1 MKNSKN
7 FNIFIL
13 WSVVIFMILIMIF
26 PGSIVLGEE
35 TKSVQNDGAV
45 EITSTT
51 FESNTVAKDISNN
64 LRIDYKILNKDKLK
78 DGDKIVISLPDIFKD
93 IEPKCPDQH
102 FKDFDVKDGVVT
114 LTFNEN
120 VEKAVTGY
128 MIIRFVGNSNIRKGI
143 SYPVSI
149 DLNGKPSTI
158 YITGEEYSHPSS
170 GRQYPL
176 MYKTADLP
184 MAATDKE
191 QGREYYGEIVDRN
204 KPIKYFVEINL
215 GDGSDPNTRSY
226 LRNAQFVDNI
236 PKGMALD
243 VNSIKIIKGN
253 YFEKNNKDNY
263 DWLPKDVTRDFLER
277 NDGIIANTKHL
288 EINFGDIRYER
299 YTVIYETR
307 ITSTESG
314 YLNDAKLYY
323 DDDKELPSKHYSKL
337 SKDAGALNVY
347 KYVDKTKVKNNP
359 NDQKIKYDIKFDSYG
374 YFFKN
379 TLNIIDKL
387 DPRLS
392 DIKITSTD
400 QFITDFNENTKEL
413 VIKNS
418 NGDIDAKKPAYI
430 TIEASMK
437 NVSPGDE
444 VKNIAYING
453 NPTNEVS
460 TKKNPL
466 VEIIKVSKDDAESN
480 LLEGAVFKLTT
491 KGGKAVKDVYNQ
503 YIKTF
508 TSSSEGPIKFELPN
522 GDYKLEEIK
531 APKGYKLDK
540 TTIGFTVNDES
551 KIVKLIVKDEPL
563 PTSCNLVINKI
574 NEKGVPILGARF
586 KFFKEESPK
595 KPIKFAYNKNSKV
608 YELDQMGDGK
618 LTPSKNDAS
627 FKINNLPYGKYIL
640 KEVQAPKG
648 YKLSEDIYITLDYK
662 KSFYKIG
669 KEGEE
674 IILNKNTETNTYDI
688 SVKNIPRIILPET
701 GGSGTFKFSFIGIT
715 LLAGVLSLLVTT
727 EFILRERKN

>member
-7 FNIFIL
+7 FNIFTL
-13 WSVVIFMILIMIF
+13 WSVVISMIVIMIF

-35 TKSVQNDGAV
+35 SKSVQNDGAV

-128 MIIRFVGNSNIRKGI
+128 MIIRFVGNSNIRKGV
-143 SYPVSI
+143 SYPISI
-149 DLNGKPSTI
+149 DLNGKPSTV

-170 GRQYPL
+170 GGQYPL

-184 MAATDKE
+184 TAATDKE

-215 GDGSDPNTRSY
+215 GNGVNPNTRSY
-226 LRNAQFVDNI
+226 LSNADFFDNI

-243 VNSIKIIKGN
+243 VNSICIKRMG
-253 YFEKNNKDNY
+253 YY
-263 DWLPKDVTRDFLER
+263 DERSSDVTKDFWESNR
-277 NDGIIANTKHL
+277 IKADTKHL

-307 ITSTESG
+307 ITSNESG

-374 YFFKN
+374 YFFKD

-392 DIKITSTD
+392 DIKITATD
-400 QFITDFNENTKEL
+400 QFITDFDENTKEL

-437 NVSPGDE
+437 NVGPGE
-444 VKNIAYING
+444 VVKNIAYVNG

-460 TKKNPL
+460 TRKNPI
-466 VEIIKVSKDDAESN
+466 VEFILSAEYDDPS

-491 KGGKAVKDVYNQ
+491 KEGETVRDIYNEE
-503 YIKTF
+503 IKTF
-508 TSSSEGPIKFELPN
+508 TFENGEPVSFELPDGVYN
-522 GDYKLEEIK
+522 LEQIK
-531 APKGYKLDK
+531 APEGYELNKTPIQFIVNEDSKVVKVPWEGNPIK
-540 TTIGFTVNDES
+540 TTVNLA
-551 KIVKLIVKDEPL
+551 IH
-563 PTSCNLVINKI
+563 KI
-574 NEKGVPILGARF
+574 NEKGVPILGANF
-586 KFFKEESPK
+586 KLFKEENPK
-595 KPIKFAYNKNSKV
+595 KPIKFAYNKNLKV
-608 YELDQMGDGK
+608 YELDPMGGGK
-618 LTPSKNDAS
+618 LIPSKDGAS

-640 KEVQAPKG
+640 KEVKAPKG
-648 YKLSEDIYITLDYK
+648 YKLSDDIYITLDFEE
-662 KSFYKIG
+662 SFYRVG
-669 KEGEE
+669 KEGKK

-688 SVKNIPRIILPET
+688 SVENVPRIILPET
-701 GGSGTFKFSFIGIT
+701 GGSGTSKFSFIGIT
-715 LLAGVLSLLVTT
+715 LLAAVLSLVSTT
-727 EFILRERKN
+727 EFVLKEREN

>member
-7 FNIFIL
+7 FNIFTL
-13 WSVVIFMILIMIF
+13 WSVVISMIVIMIF
-26 PGSIVLGEE
+26 PGSIVLGKES
-35 TKSVQNDGAV
+35 KSVQNDGAV

-128 MIIRFVGNSNIRKGI
+128 MIIRFVGNSNIRKGV

-149 DLNGKPSTI
+149 DLNGKPSTV

-170 GRQYPL
+170 GGQYPL

-184 MAATDKE
+184 TAATDKE

-215 GDGSDPNTRSY
+215 GDGVNPNTRSY
-226 LRNAQFVDNI
+226 LSNADFFDNI

-243 VNSIKIIKGN
+243 VNSICIKRMG
-253 YFEKNNKDNY
+253 YY
-263 DWLPKDVTRDFLER
+263 DERSSDVTKDFGESNR
-277 NDGIIANTKHL
+277 IKADTKHL

-374 YFFKN
+374 YFFKD

-392 DIKITSTD
+392 NIKITATD
-400 QFITDFNENTKEL
+400 QFITDFDENTKEL

-418 NGDIDAKKPAYI
+418 NGDIDAKKLAYI

-437 NVSPGDE
+437 NVGPGE
-444 VKNIAYING
+444 VVKNIAYVNG

-460 TKKNPL
+460 TKKNPI
-466 VEIIKVSKDDAESN
+466 VEFILSAKYDDPS

-491 KGGKAVKDVYNQ
+491 KEGETVKDIYNEE
-503 YIKTF
+503 IKTF
-508 TSSSEGPIKFELPN
+508 TFKNGEPLRFELPDGVYN
-522 GDYKLEEIK
+522 LEQIK
-531 APKGYKLDK
+531 APDGYELNKTPIQFIVNEDSKVVKVPWEGNPIK
-540 TTIGFTVNDES
+540 TTVNLA
-551 KIVKLIVKDEPL
+551 IH
-563 PTSCNLVINKI
+563 KI
-574 NEKGVPILGARF
+574 NEKGLPILGSNF
-586 KFFKEESPK
+586 KLFKEESPK
-595 KPIKFAYNKNSKV
+595 KPIKFAYNKNLKV
-608 YELDQMGDGK
+608 YELDPMGGGK
-618 LTPSKNDAS
+618 LISSKDGAS

-640 KEVQAPKG
+640 KEVKAPKG
-648 YKLSEDIYITLDYK
+648 YKLSDDIYITLDSEE
-662 KSFYKIG
+662 SFYRVG
-669 KEGEE
+669 KEGKK

-688 SVKNIPRIILPET
+688 SVENVPRIILPET
-701 GGSGTFKFSFIGIT
+701 GGSGTSKFSFIGIT
-715 LLAGVLSLLVTT
+715 LLAGVLSLVSTT
-727 EFILRERKN
+727 EFVLKEREN

>member
-7 FNIFIL
+7 FNIFTL
-13 WSVVIFMILIMIF
+13 WLVVIFMILIMIF

-128 MIIRFVGNSNIRKGI
+128 MIIRFVGNSNIRKGV

-149 DLNGKPSTI
+149 DLNGKPSTV

-170 GRQYPL
+170 GGQYPL

-184 MAATDKE
+184 TAATDKE

-215 GDGSDPNTRSY
+215 GDGVNPNTRSY
-226 LRNAQFVDNI
+226 LSNADFFDNI

-243 VNSIKIIKGN
+243 VNSICIKRMG
-253 YFEKNNKDNY
+253 YY
-263 DWLPKDVTRDFLER
+263 DERSSDVTKDFWESNR
-277 NDGIIANTKHL
+277 IKADTKHL

-347 KYVDKTKVKNNP
+347 KYVDKSKVKNNP

-374 YFFKN
+374 YFFKD

-392 DIKITSTD
+392 DIKITATD

-437 NVSPGDE
+437 NVGPGE
-444 VKNIAYING
+444 VVKNIAYVNG

-460 TKKNPL
+460 TRKNPI
-466 VEIIKVSKDDAESN
+466 VEFILSAEYDDPS

-491 KGGKAVKDVYNQ
+491 KEGETVRDIYNEE
-503 YIKTF
+503 IKTF
-508 TSSSEGPIKFELPN
+508 TFKNGEPLRFELPD
-522 GDYKLEEIK
+522 GVYSLEQIK
-531 APKGYKLDK
+531 APEGYELNKTPIQFIVNEDSKVVKVPWEGNPIK
-540 TTIGFTVNDES
+540 TT
-551 KIVKLIVKDEPL
+551 L
-563 PTSCNLVINKI
+563 NLAIHKI
-574 NEKGVPILGARF
+574 NEKGLPILGANF
-586 KFFKEESPK
+586 KLFKEESTK
-595 KPIKFAYNKNSKV
+595 KPIKFAYNKNLKV
-608 YELDQMGDGK
+608 YELDPMGGGK
-618 LTPSKNDAS
+618 LIPSKDGAS

-640 KEVQAPKG
+640 KEVKAPKG
-648 YKLSEDIYITLDYK
+648 YKLSDDIYITLGFEE
-662 KSFYKIG
+662 SFYRVG
-669 KEGEE
+669 KQGEK

-688 SVKNIPRIILPET
+688 SVENFPRIILPET
-701 GGSGTFKFSFIGIT
+701 GGSGTSKFSFIGIT
-715 LLAGVLSLLVTT
+715 LLACVLSLVSTT
-727 EFILRERKN
+727 EFVLKEREN

>member
-7 FNIFIL
+7 FNIFTL
-13 WSVVIFMILIMIF
+13 WSVVISMIVIMIF
-26 PGSIVLGEE
+26 PGSIVLGKES
-35 TKSVQNDGAV
+35 KSVQNDGAV

-128 MIIRFVGNSNIRKGI
+128 MIIRFVGNSNIRKGV

-149 DLNGKPSTI
+149 DLNGKPSTV

-170 GRQYPL
+170 GGQYPL

-184 MAATDKE
+184 TAATDKE

-215 GDGSDPNTRSY
+215 GDGVNPNTRSY
-226 LRNAQFVDNI
+226 LSNADFFDNI

-243 VNSIKIIKGN
+243 VNSICIKRMG
-253 YFEKNNKDNY
+253 YY
-263 DWLPKDVTRDFLER
+263 DERSSDVTKDFWESNR
-277 NDGIIANTKHL
+277 IKADTKHL

-374 YFFKN
+374 YFFKD

-392 DIKITSTD
+392 DIKITATD

-437 NVSPGDE
+437 NVGPGE
-444 VKNIAYING
+444 VVKNIAYVNG

-460 TKKNPL
+460 TRKNPI
-466 VEIIKVSKDDAESN
+466 VEFILSAEYDDPS

-491 KGGKAVKDVYNQ
+491 KEGETVRDIYNEE
-503 YIKTF
+503 IKTF
-508 TSSSEGPIKFELPN
+508 TFKNGDPLRFELPDGVYN
-522 GDYKLEEIK
+522 LEQIK
-531 APKGYKLDK
+531 APEGYELNKTPIQFIVNEDSKVVKVPWEGNPIK
-540 TTIGFTVNDES
+540 TTVNLA
-551 KIVKLIVKDEPL
+551 IH
-563 PTSCNLVINKI
+563 KI
-574 NEKGVPILGARF
+574 NEKGVPILGANF
-586 KFFKEESPK
+586 KLFKEESPK
-595 KPIKFAYNKNSKV
+595 KPIKFAYNKNLKV
-608 YELDQMGDGK
+608 YELDPMGGGK
-618 LTPSKNDAS
+618 LIPSKDGAS

-640 KEVQAPKG
+640 KEVKAPKG
-648 YKLSEDIYITLDYK
+648 YKLSDDIYITLDFEE
-662 KSFYKIG
+662 SFYRVG
-669 KEGEE
+669 KEGKK

-688 SVKNIPRIILPET
+688 LVENVPRIILPET
-701 GGSGTFKFSFIGIT
+701 GGSGTSKFSFIGIT
-715 LLAGVLSLLVTT
+715 LLAGVLSLVSTT
-727 EFILRERKN
+727 EFVLKEREN

>member
-7 FNIFIL
+7 FNIFTL
-13 WSVVIFMILIMIF
+13 WSVVISMIVIMIF

-128 MIIRFVGNSNIRKGI
+128 MIIRFVGNSNIRKGV

-149 DLNGKPSTI
+149 DLNGKPSTV

-170 GRQYPL
+170 GGQYPL

-184 MAATDKE
+184 TAATDKE

-215 GDGSDPNTRSY
+215 GDGVNTNTRSY
-226 LRNAQFVDNI
+226 LSNADFFDNI

-243 VNSIKIIKGN
+243 VNSICIKRMG
-253 YFEKNNKDNY
+253 YY
-263 DWLPKDVTRDFLER
+263 DERSSDVTKDFWESYR
-277 NDGIIANTKHL
+277 IKADTKHL

-299 YTVIYETR
+299 YTIIYETR

-347 KYVDKTKVKNNP
+347 KYVDKTKVTNNL

-374 YFFKN
+374 YFFKD

-392 DIKITSTD
+392 DIKITATD
-400 QFITDFNENTKEL
+400 QFITDFDENTKEL

-437 NVSPGDE
+437 NVGPGE
-444 VKNIAYING
+444 VVKNIAYVNG

-460 TKKNPL
+460 TRKNPIVKFL
-466 VEIIKVSKDDAESN
+466 LSAEYDDPS
-480 LLEGAVFKLTT
+480 LIEGAVFKLTT
-491 KGGKAVKDVYNQ
+491 KEGETVRDIYNEE
-503 YIKTF
+503 IKTF
-508 TSSSEGPIKFELPN
+508 TFKNGESVSFELPDGVYN
-522 GDYKLEEIK
+522 LEQIK
-531 APKGYKLDK
+531 APEGYELNKTPIQFIVNEDSKVVKVPWEGNPIK
-540 TTIGFTVNDES
+540 TTVNLA
-551 KIVKLIVKDEPL
+551 IH
-563 PTSCNLVINKI
+563 KI
-574 NEKGVPILGARF
+574 NEKGLPILGANF
-586 KFFKEESPK
+586 KLFKEESPK
-595 KPIKFAYNKNSKV
+595 KPIKFAYNKNFKV
-608 YELDQMGDGK
+608 YELDPMGGGK
-618 LTPSKNDAS
+618 LIPSKDGAS

-640 KEVQAPKG
+640 KEVKAPKG
-648 YKLSEDIYITLDYK
+648 YKLSDDIYITLGFEE
-662 KSFYKIG
+662 SFYRVG
-669 KEGEE
+669 KQGEK

-688 SVKNIPRIILPET
+688 SVENFPRIILPET
-701 GGSGTFKFSFIGIT
+701 GGSGTSKFSFIGIT
-715 LLAGVLSLLVTT
+715 LLAGVLSLVSTT
-727 EFILRERKN
+727 EFVLKEREN

>member
-7 FNIFIL
+7 FNIFTL
-13 WSVVIFMILIMIF
+13 WSVVISMILIMIS

-35 TKSVQNDGAV
+35 AKSVQNDGAV

-128 MIIRFVGNSNIRKGI
+128 MIIRFVGNSNIRKGV

-149 DLNGKPSTI
+149 DLNGKPSTV

-170 GRQYPL
+170 GGQYPL

-184 MAATDKE
+184 TAATDKE

-215 GDGSDPNTRSY
+215 GDGVNPNTRSY
-226 LRNAQFVDNI
+226 LSNADFFDNI

-243 VNSIKIIKGN
+243 VNSICIKRMG
-253 YFEKNNKDNY
+253 YY
-263 DWLPKDVTRDFLER
+263 DERSSDVTKDFWESNR
-277 NDGIIANTKHL
+277 IKADTKHL

-374 YFFKN
+374 YFFKD

-392 DIKITSTD
+392 NIKITATD
-400 QFITDFNENTKEL
+400 QFITDFDENTKEL

-437 NVSPGDE
+437 NVGPGE
-444 VKNIAYING
+444 VVKNIAYVNG

-460 TKKNPL
+460 TRKNPI
-466 VEIIKVSKDDAESN
+466 VEFILSAEYDDPS

-491 KGGKAVKDVYNQ
+491 KEGETVRDIYNEE
-503 YIKTF
+503 IKTF
-508 TSSSEGPIKFELPN
+508 TFKNGEPLRFELPDGVYN
-522 GDYKLEEIK
+522 LEQIK
-531 APKGYKLDK
+531 APDGYELNKTPIQFIVNEDSKVVKVPWEGNPIK
-540 TTIGFTVNDES
+540 TTVNLA
-551 KIVKLIVKDEPL
+551 IH
-563 PTSCNLVINKI
+563 KI
-574 NEKGVPILGARF
+574 NEKGLPILGSNF
-586 KFFKEESPK
+586 KLFKEESPK
-595 KPIKFAYNKNSKV
+595 KPIKFAYNKNFKV
-608 YELDQMGDGK
+608 YELDPMGVGK
-618 LTPSKNDAS
+618 LIPSKDGAS

-640 KEVQAPKG
+640 KEVKAPKG
-648 YKLSEDIYITLDYK
+648 YKLSDDIYITLDSEE
-662 KSFYKIG
+662 SFYRVG
-669 KEGEE
+669 KEGKK

-688 SVKNIPRIILPET
+688 SVENVPRIILPET
-701 GGSGTFKFSFIGIT
+701 GGSGTSKFSFIGIT
-715 LLAGVLSLLVTT
+715 LLAGVLSLVSTT
-727 EFILRERKN
+727 EFVLKEREN

>member
-7 FNIFIL
+7 FNIFTL
-13 WSVVIFMILIMIF
+13 WSVVISMIVIMIF

-35 TKSVQNDGAV
+35 SKSVQNDGAV

-128 MIIRFVGNSNIRKGI
+128 MIIRFVGNSNIRKGV

-149 DLNGKPSTI
+149 DLNGKPSTV
-158 YITGEEYSHPSS
+158 YITGEEYSNSSS
-170 GRQYPL
+170 GGQYPL

-184 MAATDKE
+184 TAATDKE

-215 GDGSDPNTRSY
+215 GDGVNPNTRSY
-226 LRNAQFVDNI
+226 LSNADFFDNI

-243 VNSIKIIKGN
+243 INSICIKRMG
-253 YFEKNNKDNY
+253 YY
-263 DWLPKDVTRDFLER
+263 DERSSDVTKDFWESNR
-277 NDGIIANTKHL
+277 IKADTKHL

-299 YTVIYETR
+299 YTIIYETR

-347 KYVDKTKVKNNP
+347 KYVDKTKVKNNL

-374 YFFKN
+374 YFFKD

-392 DIKITSTD
+392 DIKITATD
-400 QFITDFNENTKEL
+400 QFITDFDENTKEL

-437 NVSPGDE
+437 NVGPGE
-444 VKNIAYING
+444 VVKNIAYVNG

-460 TKKNPL
+460 TKKNPI
-466 VEIIKVSKDDAESN
+466 VEFILSAEYDDPS

-491 KGGKAVKDVYNQ
+491 KEGETVRDIYNEE
-503 YIKTF
+503 IKTF
-508 TSSSEGPIKFELPN
+508 TFKNGDPLRFELPDGVYN
-522 GDYKLEEIK
+522 LEQIK
-531 APKGYKLDK
+531 APDGYELNKTPIQFIVNEDSKVVKVPWEGNPIK
-540 TTIGFTVNDES
+540 TTVNLA
-551 KIVKLIVKDEPL
+551 IH
-563 PTSCNLVINKI
+563 KI
-574 NEKGVPILGARF
+574 NEKGLPILGANF
-586 KFFKEESPK
+586 KLFKEESPK
-595 KPIKFAYNKNSKV
+595 KPIKFAYNKNFKV
-608 YELDQMGDGK
+608 YELDPMGGGK
-618 LTPSKNDAS
+618 LIPSKDGAS

-640 KEVQAPKG
+640 KEVKAPKG
-648 YKLSEDIYITLDYK
+648 YKLSDDIYITLDFEE
-662 KSFYKIG
+662 SFYRVG
-669 KEGEE
+669 KEGKK

-688 SVKNIPRIILPET
+688 SVENVPRIILPET
-701 GGSGTFKFSFIGIT
+701 GGSGTSKFSFIGIT
-715 LLAGVLSLLVTT
+715 LLAAVLSLVSTT
-727 EFILRERKN
+727 EFVLKEREN

>member
-7 FNIFIL
+7 FNIFTL
-13 WSVVIFMILIMIF
+13 WSVVISMIVIMIF

-35 TKSVQNDGAV
+35 SKSVQNDGAV

-128 MIIRFVGNSNIRKGI
+128 MIIRFVGNSNIRKGV

-149 DLNGKPSTI
+149 DLNGKPSTV

-170 GRQYPL
+170 GGQYPL

-184 MAATDKE
+184 TAATDKE

-215 GDGSDPNTRSY
+215 GDGVNPNTRSY
-226 LRNAQFVDNI
+226 LSNADFFDNI

-243 VNSIKIIKGN
+243 VNSICIKRMG
-253 YFEKNNKDNY
+253 YY
-263 DWLPKDVTRDFLER
+263 DERSSDVTKDFWESNR
-277 NDGIIANTKHL
+277 IKADTKHL

-347 KYVDKTKVKNNP
+347 KYVDKTKVKNNL

-374 YFFKN
+374 YFFKD

-392 DIKITSTD
+392 DIKITATD
-400 QFITDFNENTKEL
+400 QFITDFYENTKEL

-437 NVSPGDE
+437 NVGPGE
-444 VKNIAYING
+444 VVKNIAYVNG

-460 TKKNPL
+460 TRKNPI
-466 VEIIKVSKDDAESN
+466 VEFILSAEYYDPS

-491 KGGKAVKDVYNQ
+491 KEGETVRDIYNEE
-503 YIKTF
+503 IKTF
-508 TSSSEGPIKFELPN
+508 TFKNGEPLRFELPDGVYN
-522 GDYKLEEIK
+522 LEQIK
-531 APKGYKLDK
+531 APEGYELNKTPIQFIVNEDSKVVKVPWEGNPIK
-540 TTIGFTVNDES
+540 TTVNLA
-551 KIVKLIVKDEPL
+551 IH
-563 PTSCNLVINKI
+563 KI
-574 NEKGVPILGARF
+574 NEKGIPILGANF
-586 KFFKEESPK
+586 KLFKEESPK
-595 KPIKFAYNKNSKV
+595 KPIKFAYNKNFKV
-608 YELDQMGDGK
+608 YELDPMGGGK
-618 LTPSKNDAS
+618 LIPSKDGAS

-640 KEVQAPKG
+640 KEVKAPKG
-648 YKLSEDIYITLDYK
+648 YKLSDDIYITLDFEE
-662 KSFYKIG
+662 SFYRVG
-669 KEGEE
+669 KQGEK

-688 SVKNIPRIILPET
+688 SVENVPRIILPET
-701 GGSGTFKFSFIGIT
+701 GGSETSKFSFIGIT
-715 LLAGVLSLLVTT
+715 LLAAVLSLVSTT
-727 EFILRERKN
+727 EFVLKEREN

>member
-7 FNIFIL
+7 FNIFTL
-13 WSVVIFMILIMIF
+13 WSVVISMIVIMIF

-35 TKSVQNDGAV
+35 SKSVQNDGAV

-128 MIIRFVGNSNIRKGI
+128 MIIRFVGNSNIRKGV

-149 DLNGKPSTI
+149 DLNGKPSTV

-170 GRQYPL
+170 GGQYPL

-184 MAATDKE
+184 TAATDKE

-215 GDGSDPNTRSY
+215 GDGVNPNTRSY
-226 LRNAQFVDNI
+226 LSNADFFDNI

-243 VNSIKIIKGN
+243 INSISIKRMG
-253 YFEKNNKDNY
+253 YHDERSS
-263 DWLPKDVTRDFLER
+263 DVTKDFWESNR
-277 NDGIIANTKHL
+277 IKADTKHL

-374 YFFKN
+374 YFFKD

-392 DIKITSTD
+392 DIKITATD
-400 QFITDFNENTKEL
+400 QFITDFDENTKEL

-437 NVSPGDE
+437 NVGPGE
-444 VKNIAYING
+444 VVKNIAYVNG

-460 TKKNPL
+460 TRKNPI
-466 VEIIKVSKDDAESN
+466 VEFILSAEYDDPS

-491 KGGKAVKDVYNQ
+491 KEGETVRDIYNEE
-503 YIKTF
+503 IKTF
-508 TSSSEGPIKFELPN
+508 TFKNGEPLRFELPDGVYN
-522 GDYKLEEIK
+522 LEQIK
-531 APKGYKLDK
+531 APDGYELNKTPIQFIVNEDSKVVKVPWEGNPIK
-540 TTIGFTVNDES
+540 TTVNLA
-551 KIVKLIVKDEPL
+551 IH
-563 PTSCNLVINKI
+563 KI
-574 NEKGVPILGARF
+574 NEKGLPILGANF
-586 KFFKEESPK
+586 KLFKEESPK
-595 KPIKFAYNKNSKV
+595 KPIKFAYNKNLKV
-608 YELDQMGDGK
+608 YELDPMGGGK
-618 LTPSKNDAS
+618 LIPSKDGAS

-640 KEVQAPKG
+640 KEVKAPKG
-648 YKLSEDIYITLDYK
+648 YKLSDDIYITLGFEE
-662 KSFYKIG
+662 SFYRVG
-669 KEGEE
+669 KQGKK

-688 SVKNIPRIILPET
+688 SVENFPRIILPET
-701 GGSGTFKFSFIGIT
+701 GGSGTSKFSFIGIT
-715 LLAGVLSLLVTT
+715 LLAGVLSLVSTT
-727 EFILRERKN
+727 EFVLKEREN

>member
-7 FNIFIL
+7 FNIFTL
-13 WSVVIFMILIMIF
+13 WSVVISMILIMIS
-26 PGSIVLGEE
+26 PGIIVLGEE

-93 IEPKCPDQH
+93 IEPKCHDQH

-128 MIIRFVGNSNIRKGI
+128 MIIRFVGNSNIRKGV

-149 DLNGKPSTI
+149 DLNGKPSTV
-158 YITGEEYSHPSS
+158 YITGEEYSNSSS
-170 GRQYPL
+170 GGQYPL

-184 MAATDKE
+184 TAATDKE

-215 GDGSDPNTRSY
+215 GDGVNPNTRSY
-226 LRNAQFVDNI
+226 LSNADFFDNI

-243 VNSIKIIKGN
+243 VNSICIKRMG
-253 YFEKNNKDNY
+253 YHDERSSDITKDFWESNRIKA
-263 DWLPKDVTRDFLER
+263 D
-277 NDGIIANTKHL
+277 TKHL

-347 KYVDKTKVKNNP
+347 KYVDKTKVTNNP

-374 YFFKN
+374 YFFKD

-392 DIKITSTD
+392 DIKITATD
-400 QFITDFNENTKEL
+400 QFITDFDENTKEL

-418 NGDIDAKKPAYI
+418 NGDIDAKKSAYI

-437 NVSPGDE
+437 NVGPGE
-444 VKNIAYING
+444 VVKNIAYVNG

-460 TKKNPL
+460 TRKNPI
-466 VEIIKVSKDDAESN
+466 VEFILSAEYDDPS

-491 KGGKAVKDVYNQ
+491 KEGETVRDIYNEE
-503 YIKTF
+503 IKTF
-508 TSSSEGPIKFELPN
+508 TFKNGDPLRFELPDGVYN
-522 GDYKLEEIK
+522 LEQIK
-531 APKGYKLDK
+531 APDGYELNKTPIQFIVNEDSKVVKVPWEGNPIK
-540 TTIGFTVNDES
+540 TTVNLA
-551 KIVKLIVKDEPL
+551 IH
-563 PTSCNLVINKI
+563 KI
-574 NEKGVPILGARF
+574 NEKGLPILGANF
-586 KFFKEESPK
+586 KLFKEESPK
-595 KPIKFAYNKNSKV
+595 KPIKFAYNKNFKV
-608 YELDQMGDGK
+608 YELDPMGGGK
-618 LTPSKNDAS
+618 LIPSKDGAS

-640 KEVQAPKG
+640 KEVKAPKG
-648 YKLSEDIYITLDYK
+648 YKLSDDIYITLDFEE
-662 KSFYKIG
+662 SFYRVG
-669 KEGEE
+669 KEGKK

-688 SVKNIPRIILPET
+688 SVENVPRIILPET
-701 GGSGTFKFSFIGIT
+701 GGSGTSKFSFIGIT
-715 LLAGVLSLLVTT
+715 LLAAVLSLVSTT
-727 EFILRERKN
+727 EFVLKEREN

>member
-7 FNIFIL
+7 FNIFTL
-13 WSVVIFMILIMIF
+13 WSVVISMILIMIS

-51 FESNTVAKDISNN
+51 FESNTVAKGISNN

-93 IEPKCPDQH
+93 IEPKCHDQH

-128 MIIRFVGNSNIRKGI
+128 MIIRFVGNSNIRKGV

-149 DLNGKPSTI
+149 DLNGKPSTV
-158 YITGEEYSHPSS
+158 YITGEEYSNSSS
-170 GRQYPL
+170 GGQYPL

-184 MAATDKE
+184 TAATDKE

-215 GDGSDPNTRSY
+215 GDGVNPNTRSY
-226 LRNAQFVDNI
+226 LSNADFFDNI

-243 VNSIKIIKGN
+243 INSICIKRMG
-253 YFEKNNKDNY
+253 YY
-263 DWLPKDVTRDFLER
+263 DERSSDVTKDFWESNR
-277 NDGIIANTKHL
+277 IKADTKHL

-299 YTVIYETR
+299 YTIIYETR

-347 KYVDKTKVKNNP
+347 KYVDKTKVTNNP

-374 YFFKN
+374 YFFKD

-392 DIKITSTD
+392 DIKITATD
-400 QFITDFNENTKEL
+400 QFITDFYENTKEL

-437 NVSPGDE
+437 NVGPGE
-444 VKNIAYING
+444 VVKNIAYVNG

-460 TKKNPL
+460 TRKNPI
-466 VEIIKVSKDDAESN
+466 VEIIKVSKDDVESN

-491 KGGKAVKDVYNQ
+491 KDGKTVKDVYNQ
-503 YIKTF
+503 LVKTF
-508 TSSSEGPIKFELPN
+508 TTNSEGPIRFELPN

-531 APKGYKLDK
+531 APNGYKLDQ
-540 TTIGFTVNDES
+540 TPIEFTVNDES
-551 KIVKLIVKDEPL
+551 KIVKVVAKDEPL
-563 PTSCNLVINKI
+563 PTTCNLVINKI
-574 NEKGVPILGARF
+574 NEKEIPILGAKF
-586 KFFKEESPK
+586 KLFEESNPK
-595 KPIKFAYNKNSKV
+595 KVLKFSSQKNN
-608 YELDQMGDGK
+608 YELNQNGVGK
-618 LTPSKNDAS
+618 LTPSGKNAS
-627 FKINNLPYGKYIL
+627 FKINNLPYGNYIL

-648 YKLSEDIYITLDYK
+648 YKLSDDIYITLGFEE
-662 KSFYKIG
+662 SFYRVG
-669 KEGEE
+669 KQGEK

-688 SVKNIPRIILPET
+688 SAENVPRIILPET
-701 GGSGTFKFSFIGIT
+701 GGSGTSKFSFIGIT
-715 LLAGVLSLLVTT
+715 LLAGVLSIVSTT
-727 EFILRERKN
+727 KFVLKEREN

>member
-7 FNIFIL
+7 FNIFTL
-13 WSVVIFMILIMIF
+13 WSVVISMIVIMIF

-93 IEPKCPDQH
+93 IEPKCHDQH

-128 MIIRFVGNSNIRKGI
+128 MIIRFVGNSNIRKGV

-149 DLNGKPSTI
+149 DLNGKPSTV
-158 YITGEEYSHPSS
+158 YITGEEYSNSSS
-170 GRQYPL
+170 GGQYPL

-184 MAATDKE
+184 TAATDKE

-215 GDGSDPNTRSY
+215 GDGVNPNTRSY
-226 LRNAQFVDNI
+226 LSNADFFDNI

-243 VNSIKIIKGN
+243 VNSICIKRMG
-253 YFEKNNKDNY
+253 YY
-263 DWLPKDVTRDFLER
+263 DERSSDVTKDFWESNR
-277 NDGIIANTKHL
+277 IKADTKHL

-374 YFFKN
+374 YFFKD

-392 DIKITSTD
+392 DIKITATD
-400 QFITDFNENTKEL
+400 QFITDFDENTKEL

-437 NVSPGDE
+437 NVGPGE
-444 VKNIAYING
+444 VVKNIAYVNG

-460 TKKNPL
+460 TRKNPI
-466 VEIIKVSKDDAESN
+466 VEFILSAEYDDPS

-491 KGGKAVKDVYNQ
+491 KEGETVRDIYNEE
-503 YIKTF
+503 IKTF
-508 TSSSEGPIKFELPN
+508 TFENGEPVSFELPDGVYN
-522 GDYKLEEIK
+522 LEQIK
-531 APKGYKLDK
+531 APEGYELNKTPIQFIVNEDSKVVKVPWEGNPIK
-540 TTIGFTVNDES
+540 TTVNLA
-551 KIVKLIVKDEPL
+551 IH
-563 PTSCNLVINKI
+563 KI
-574 NEKGVPILGARF
+574 NEKGVPILGANF
-586 KFFKEESPK
+586 KLFKEENPK
-595 KPIKFAYNKNSKV
+595 KPIKFAYNKNLKV
-608 YELDQMGDGK
+608 YELDPMGGGK
-618 LTPSKNDAS
+618 LIPSKDGAS

-640 KEVQAPKG
+640 KEVKAPKG
-648 YKLSEDIYITLDYK
+648 YKLSDDIYITLDFEE
-662 KSFYKIG
+662 SFYRVG
-669 KEGEE
+669 KEGKK

-688 SVKNIPRIILPET
+688 SVENVPRIILPET
-701 GGSGTFKFSFIGIT
+701 GGSGTSKFSFIGIT
-715 LLAGVLSLLVTT
+715 LLAAVLSLVSTT
-727 EFILRERKN
+727 EFVLKEREN

>member
-7 FNIFIL
+7 FNIFTL
-13 WSVVIFMILIMIF
+13 WSVVISMILIMIS

-128 MIIRFVGNSNIRKGI
+128 MIIRFVGNSNIRKGV

-149 DLNGKPSTI
+149 DLNGKPSTV

-170 GRQYPL
+170 GGQYPL

-184 MAATDKE
+184 TAATDKE

-215 GDGSDPNTRSY
+215 GDGVNTNTRSY
-226 LRNAQFVDNI
+226 LSNADFFDNI

-243 VNSIKIIKGN
+243 VNSICIKRMG
-253 YFEKNNKDNY
+253 YY
-263 DWLPKDVTRDFLER
+263 DERSSDVTKDFWESNR
-277 NDGIIANTKHL
+277 IKADTKHL

-374 YFFKN
+374 YFFKD

-392 DIKITSTD
+392 DIKITATD
-400 QFITDFNENTKEL
+400 QFITDFDENTKEL

-437 NVSPGDE
+437 NVGPGE
-444 VKNIAYING
+444 VVKNIAYVNG

-460 TKKNPL
+460 TRKNPI
-466 VEIIKVSKDDAESN
+466 VEFILSAEYDDPS

-491 KGGKAVKDVYNQ
+491 KEGETVRDIYNEE
-503 YIKTF
+503 IKTF
-508 TSSSEGPIKFELPN
+508 TFKNGDPLRFELPDGVYN
-522 GDYKLEEIK
+522 LEQIK
-531 APKGYKLDK
+531 APEGYELNKTPIQFIVNEDSKVVKVPWEGNPIK
-540 TTIGFTVNDES
+540 TTVNLA
-551 KIVKLIVKDEPL
+551 IH
-563 PTSCNLVINKI
+563 KI
-574 NEKGVPILGARF
+574 NEKGVPILGANF
-586 KFFKEESPK
+586 KLFKEESPK
-595 KPIKFAYNKNSKV
+595 KPIKFAYNKNLKV
-608 YELDQMGDGK
+608 YELDPMGGGK
-618 LTPSKNDAS
+618 LIPSKDGAS

-640 KEVQAPKG
+640 KEVKAPKG
-648 YKLSEDIYITLDYK
+648 YKLSDDIYITLGFEE
-662 KSFYKIG
+662 SFYRVG
-669 KEGEE
+669 KQGEK

-688 SVKNIPRIILPET
+688 SVENFPRIILPET
-701 GGSGTFKFSFIGIT
+701 GGSGTSKFSFIGIT
-715 LLAGVLSLLVTT
+715 LLAGVLSLVSTT
-727 EFILRERKN
+727 EFVLKEREN

>member
-7 FNIFIL
+7 FNIFTL
-13 WSVVIFMILIMIF
+13 WSVVIFMILIMIS

-35 TKSVQNDGAV
+35 AKSVQNDGAV

-128 MIIRFVGNSNIRKGI
+128 MIIRFVGNSNIRKGV

-149 DLNGKPSTI
+149 DLNGKPSTV

-170 GRQYPL
+170 GGQYPL

-184 MAATDKE
+184 TAATDKE

-215 GDGSDPNTRSY
+215 GDGVNPNTRSY
-226 LRNAQFVDNI
+226 LSNADFFDNI

-243 VNSIKIIKGN
+243 VNSICIKRMG
-253 YFEKNNKDNY
+253 YHDERSS
-263 DWLPKDVTRDFLER
+263 DVTKDFWESNR
-277 NDGIIANTKHL
+277 IKADTKHL

-359 NDQKIKYDIKFDSYG
+359 DDQKIKYDIKFDYYG
-374 YFFKN
+374 YFFKD

-392 DIKITSTD
+392 DIKITATD
-400 QFITDFNENTKEL
+400 QFITDFNENTNEL

-437 NVSPGDE
+437 NVGPGE
-444 VKNIAYING
+444 VVKNIAYVNG

-460 TKKNPL
+460 TKKNPI
-466 VEIIKVSKDDAESN
+466 VEFILSAEYDDPS
-480 LLEGAVFKLTT
+480 LIEGAVFKLTT
-491 KGGKAVKDVYNQ
+491 KEGETVRDIYNEE
-503 YIKTF
+503 IKTF
-508 TSSSEGPIKFELPN
+508 TFKDGDTLSFELPDGVYN
-522 GDYKLEEIK
+522 LEQIK
-531 APKGYKLDK
+531 APEGYELNKTPIQFIVNEDSKVVKVPWEGNPIK
-540 TTIGFTVNDES
+540 TTVNLE
-551 KIVKLIVKDEPL
+551 IH
-563 PTSCNLVINKI
+563 KI
-574 NEKGVPILGARF
+574 NEKGLPILGANF
-586 KFFKEESPK
+586 KLFKEESPK
-595 KPIKFAYNKNSKV
+595 KPIKFAYNKNFKV
-608 YELDQMGDGK
+608 YELDPMGGGK
-618 LTPSKNDAS
+618 LIPSKDGAS

-640 KEVQAPKG
+640 KEVKAPKG
-648 YKLSEDIYITLDYK
+648 YKLSDDIYMTLDFEE
-662 KSFYKIG
+662 SFYRVG
-669 KEGEE
+669 KQGEK

-688 SVKNIPRIILPET
+688 SVENVPRIILPET
-701 GGSGTFKFSFIGIT
+701 GGSGTSKFSFIGIT
-715 LLAGVLSLLVTT
+715 LLAGVLSLVSTT
-727 EFILRERKN
+727 EFVLKEREN

>member
-7 FNIFIL
+7 FNIFTL
-13 WSVVIFMILIMIF
+13 WSVVISMIVIMIF
-26 PGSIVLGEE
+26 HGSIVLGKES
-35 TKSVQNDGAV
+35 KSVQNDGAV

-78 DGDKIVISLPDIFKD
+78 HGDKIVISLPDIFKD

-128 MIIRFVGNSNIRKGI
+128 MIIRFVGNSNIRKGV

-149 DLNGKPSTI
+149 DLNGKPSTV

-170 GRQYPL
+170 GGQYPL

-184 MAATDKE
+184 TAATDKE

-215 GDGSDPNTRSY
+215 GDGVNPNTRSY
-226 LRNAQFVDNI
+226 LSNADFFDNI

-243 VNSIKIIKGN
+243 VNSICIKRMG
-253 YFEKNNKDNY
+253 YY
-263 DWLPKDVTRDFLER
+263 DERSSDVTKDFWESNR
-277 NDGIIANTKHL
+277 IKADTKHL

-374 YFFKN
+374 YFFKD

-392 DIKITSTD
+392 DIKITATD
-400 QFITDFNENTKEL
+400 QFITDFDENTKEL

-437 NVSPGDE
+437 NVGPGE
-444 VKNIAYING
+444 VVKNIAYVNG

-460 TKKNPL
+460 TRKNPI
-466 VEIIKVSKDDAESN
+466 VEFILSAEYDDPS

-491 KGGKAVKDVYNQ
+491 KEGETVRDIYNEE
-503 YIKTF
+503 IKTF
-508 TSSSEGPIKFELPN
+508 TFKNGEPLRFELPDGVYN
-522 GDYKLEEIK
+522 LEQIK
-531 APKGYKLDK
+531 APDGYELNKTPIQFIVNEDSKVVKVPWEGNTIK
-540 TTIGFTVNDES
+540 TTVNLA
-551 KIVKLIVKDEPL
+551 IH
-563 PTSCNLVINKI
+563 KI
-574 NEKGVPILGARF
+574 NEKGLPILGANF
-586 KFFKEESPK
+586 KLFKEESPK
-595 KPIKFAYNKNSKV
+595 KPIKFAYNKNLKV
-608 YELDQMGDGK
+608 YELDPMGGGK
-618 LTPSKNDAS
+618 LIPSKDGTS

-640 KEVQAPKG
+640 KEVKAPKG
-648 YKLSEDIYITLDYK
+648 YKLSDDIYITLGFEE
-662 KSFYKIG
+662 SFYRVG
-669 KEGEE
+669 KEGEK

-688 SVKNIPRIILPET
+688 SVENFPRIILPET
-701 GGSGTFKFSFIGIT
+701 GGSGTSKFSFIGIT
-715 LLAGVLSLLVTT
+715 LLAGVLSLVSTT
-727 EFILRERKN
+727 EFVLKEREN

>member
-7 FNIFIL
+7 FNIFTL
-13 WSVVIFMILIMIF
+13 WSVVISMILIMIS
-26 PGSIVLGEE
+26 PGIIVLGEE

-93 IEPKCPDQH
+93 IEPKCHDQH

-128 MIIRFVGNSNIRKGI
+128 MIIRFVGNSNIRKGV

-149 DLNGKPSTI
+149 DLNGKPSTV
-158 YITGEEYSHPSS
+158 YITGEEYSNSSS
-170 GRQYPL
+170 GGQYPL

-184 MAATDKE
+184 TAATDKE

-215 GDGSDPNTRSY
+215 GDGVNPNTRSY
-226 LRNAQFVDNI
+226 LSNADFFDNI

-243 VNSIKIIKGN
+243 VNSICIKRMG
-253 YFEKNNKDNY
+253 YY
-263 DWLPKDVTRDFLER
+263 DERSSDVTKDFWESNR
-277 NDGIIANTKHL
+277 IKADTKHL

-299 YTVIYETR
+299 YTIIYETR

-347 KYVDKTKVKNNP
+347 KYVDKTKVTNNP

-374 YFFKN
+374 YFFKD

-392 DIKITSTD
+392 DIKITATD
-400 QFITDFNENTKEL
+400 QFITDFYENTKEL

-418 NGDIDAKKPAYI
+418 NGDIDVKKPAYI

-437 NVSPGDE
+437 NVGPGE
-444 VKNIAYING
+444 VVKNIAYVNG

-460 TKKNPL
+460 TRKNPI
-466 VEIIKVSKDDAESN
+466 VEIIKVSKDDVESN

-491 KGGKAVKDVYNQ
+491 KDGKTVNDVYNQ
-503 YIKTF
+503 FVKTF
-508 TSSSEGPIKFELPN
+508 TTNSEGPIRFELPN

-531 APKGYKLDK
+531 APNGYKLDQ
-540 TTIGFTVNDES
+540 TPIEFTVNDES
-551 KIVKLIVKDEPL
+551 KIVKVVAKDEPL
-563 PTSCNLVINKI
+563 PTTCNLVINKI
-574 NEKGVPILGARF
+574 NEKEIPILGAKF
-586 KFFKEESPK
+586 KLFEESNPK
-595 KPIKFAYNKNSKV
+595 KVLKFSSQKNN
-608 YELDQMGDGK
+608 YELNQNGVGK
-618 LTPSKNDAS
+618 LTPSGKNAS
-627 FKINNLPYGKYIL
+627 FKINNLPYGNYIL

-648 YKLSEDIYITLDYK
+648 YKLSDDIYITLGFEE
-662 KSFYKIG
+662 SFYRVG
-669 KEGEE
+669 KQGEK

-688 SVKNIPRIILPET
+688 SVENVPRIILPET
-701 GGSGTFKFSFIGIT
+701 GGSGTSKFPLIGIT
-715 LLAGVLSLLVTT
+715 LLAGVLSIVSTT
-727 EFILRERKN
+727 KFVLKEREN

>member
-7 FNIFIL
+7 FNIFTL
-13 WSVVIFMILIMIF
+13 RSVVISMILIMIS

-51 FESNTVAKDISNN
+51 FESNTVAKGISNN

-93 IEPKCPDQH
+93 IEPKCHDQH

-128 MIIRFVGNSNIRKGI
+128 MIIRFVGNSNIRKGV

-149 DLNGKPSTI
+149 DLNGKPSTV
-158 YITGEEYSHPSS
+158 YITGEEYSNSSS
-170 GRQYPL
+170 GGQYPL

-184 MAATDKE
+184 TAATDKE

-215 GDGSDPNTRSY
+215 GDGVNPNTRSY
-226 LRNAQFVDNI
+226 LSNADFFDNI

-243 VNSIKIIKGN
+243 INSICIKRMG
-253 YFEKNNKDNY
+253 YY
-263 DWLPKDVTRDFLER
+263 DERSSDVTKDFWESNR
-277 NDGIIANTKHL
+277 IKADTKHL

-299 YTVIYETR
+299 YTIIYETR

-347 KYVDKTKVKNNP
+347 KYVDKTKVTNNP

-392 DIKITSTD
+392 DIKITATD
-400 QFITDFNENTKEL
+400 QFITDFYENTKEL

-437 NVSPGDE
+437 NVGPGE
-444 VKNIAYING
+444 VVKNIAYVNG

-460 TKKNPL
+460 TRKNPI
-466 VEIIKVSKDDAESN
+466 VEIIKVSKDDVESN

-491 KGGKAVKDVYNQ
+491 KDGKTVKDVYNQ
-503 YIKTF
+503 LVKTF
-508 TSSSEGPIKFELPN
+508 TTNSEGPIRFELPN

-531 APKGYKLDK
+531 DPNGYKLDQ
-540 TTIGFTVNDES
+540 TPIEFTVNDES
-551 KIVKLIVKDEPL
+551 KIVKVVAKDDPL
-563 PTSCNLVINKI
+563 STTCNLVINKI
-574 NEKGVPILGARF
+574 NEKEIPILGAKF
-586 KFFKEESPK
+586 KLFEESNPK
-595 KPIKFAYNKNSKV
+595 KVLKFSSQKNN
-608 YELDQMGDGK
+608 YELNQNGVGK
-618 LTPSKNDAS
+618 LTPSGKNAS
-627 FKINNLPYGKYIL
+627 FKINNLPYGNYIL

-648 YKLSEDIYITLDYK
+648 YKLSDDIYITLGFEE
-662 KSFYKIG
+662 SFYRVG
-669 KEGEE
+669 KEGEK

-688 SVKNIPRIILPET
+688 SVKNVPRIILPET
-701 GGSGTFKFSFIGIT
+701 GGCGTSKFSLIGIT
-715 LLAGVLSLLVTT
+715 LLAGVLSIVSTIKFVLK
-727 EFILRERKN
+727 EREN

>member
-7 FNIFIL
+7 FNIFTL
-13 WSVVIFMILIMIF
+13 WSVVISMIVIMIF

-35 TKSVQNDGAV
+35 SKSVQNDGAV

-93 IEPKCPDQH
+93 IEPKCHDQH

-128 MIIRFVGNSNIRKGI
+128 MIIRFVGNSNIRKGV

-149 DLNGKPSTI
+149 DLNGKPSTV

-170 GRQYPL
+170 GGQYPL

-184 MAATDKE
+184 TAATDKE

-215 GDGSDPNTRSY
+215 GDGVNPNTRSY
-226 LRNAQFVDNI
+226 LSNADFFDNI

-243 VNSIKIIKGN
+243 VNSICIKRMG
-253 YFEKNNKDNY
+253 YY
-263 DWLPKDVTRDFLER
+263 DERSSDVTKDFWESNR
-277 NDGIIANTKHL
+277 IKADTKHL

-374 YFFKN
+374 YFFKD

-392 DIKITSTD
+392 DIKITATD
-400 QFITDFNENTKEL
+400 QFITDFDENTKEL

-418 NGDIDAKKPAYI
+418 NGDIDAKKLAYI

-437 NVSPGDE
+437 NVGPGE
-444 VKNIAYING
+444 VVKNIAYVNG

-460 TKKNPL
+460 TKKNPI
-466 VEIIKVSKDDAESN
+466 VEFILSAEYDDPS

-491 KGGKAVKDVYNQ
+491 KEGETVRDIYNEE
-503 YIKTF
+503 IKTF
-508 TSSSEGPIKFELPN
+508 TFKNGEPLRFELPDGVYN
-522 GDYKLEEIK
+522 LEQIK
-531 APKGYKLDK
+531 APDGYELNKTPIQFIVNEDSKVVKVPWEGNPIK
-540 TTIGFTVNDES
+540 TTVNLA
-551 KIVKLIVKDEPL
+551 IH
-563 PTSCNLVINKI
+563 KI
-574 NEKGVPILGARF
+574 NEKGLPILGANF
-586 KFFKEESPK
+586 KLFKEESTK
-595 KPIKFAYNKNSKV
+595 KPIKFAYNKNLKV
-608 YELDQMGDGK
+608 YELDPMGGGK
-618 LTPSKNDAS
+618 LIPSKDGAS

-640 KEVQAPKG
+640 KEVKAPKG
-648 YKLSEDIYITLDYK
+648 YKLSDDIYITLDSEE
-662 KSFYKIG
+662 SFYRVG
-669 KEGEE
+669 KQGKK

-688 SVKNIPRIILPET
+688 SVENVPRIILPET
-701 GGSGTFKFSFIGIT
+701 GGSGTSKFSFIGIT
-715 LLAGVLSLLVTT
+715 LLAGVLSLVSTT
-727 EFILRERKN
+727 EFVLKEREN

>member
-7 FNIFIL
+7 FNIFTL
-13 WSVVIFMILIMIF
+13 WSVVISMIVIMIF

-35 TKSVQNDGAV
+35 SKSVQNDGAV

-128 MIIRFVGNSNIRKGI
+128 MIIRFVGNSNIRKGV
-143 SYPVSI
+143 SYPISI
-149 DLNGKPSTI
+149 DLNGKPSTV

-170 GRQYPL
+170 GGQYPL

-184 MAATDKE
+184 TAATDKE

-215 GDGSDPNTRSY
+215 GDGVNPNTRSY
-226 LRNAQFVDNI
+226 LSNADFFDNI

-243 VNSIKIIKGN
+243 VNSICIKRMG
-253 YFEKNNKDNY
+253 YY
-263 DWLPKDVTRDFLER
+263 DERSSDVTKDFWESNR
-277 NDGIIANTKHL
+277 IKADTKHL

-374 YFFKN
+374 YFFKD

-392 DIKITSTD
+392 DIKITATD
-400 QFITDFNENTKEL
+400 QFITDFDENTKEL

-418 NGDIDAKKPAYI
+418 NGDIDAKKLAYI

-437 NVSPGDE
+437 NVGPGE
-444 VKNIAYING
+444 VVKNIAYVNG

-460 TKKNPL
+460 TRKNPI
-466 VEIIKVSKDDAESN
+466 VEFILSAEYDDPS

-491 KGGKAVKDVYNQ
+491 KEGETVRDIYNEE
-503 YIKTF
+503 IKTF
-508 TSSSEGPIKFELPN
+508 TFENGEPVSFELPDGVYN
-522 GDYKLEEIK
+522 LEQIK
-531 APKGYKLDK
+531 APEGYELNKTPIQFIVNEDSKVVKVPWEGNPIK
-540 TTIGFTVNDES
+540 TTVNLA
-551 KIVKLIVKDEPL
+551 IH
-563 PTSCNLVINKI
+563 KI
-574 NEKGVPILGARF
+574 NEKGVPILGANF
-586 KFFKEESPK
+586 KLFKEENPK
-595 KPIKFAYNKNSKV
+595 KPIKFAYNKNLKV
-608 YELDQMGDGK
+608 YELDPMGGGK
-618 LTPSKNDAS
+618 LIPSKDGAS

-640 KEVQAPKG
+640 KEVKAPKG
-648 YKLSEDIYITLDYK
+648 YKLSDDIYITLDFEE
-662 KSFYKIG
+662 SFYRVG
-669 KEGEE
+669 KEGKK

-688 SVKNIPRIILPET
+688 SVENVPRIILPET
-701 GGSGTFKFSFIGIT
+701 GGSGTSKFSFIGIT
-715 LLAGVLSLLVTT
+715 LLAAVLSLVSTT
-727 EFILRERKN
+727 EFVLKEREN

>member
-7 FNIFIL
+7 FNIFTL
-13 WSVVIFMILIMIF
+13 WSVVISMIVIMIF

-35 TKSVQNDGAV
+35 SKSVQNDGAV

-128 MIIRFVGNSNIRKGI
+128 MIIRFVGNSNIRNGV

-149 DLNGKPSTI
+149 DLNGKPSTV
-158 YITGEEYSHPSS
+158 YITGEEYSNSSS
-170 GRQYPL
+170 GGQYPL

-184 MAATDKE
+184 TAATDKE

-215 GDGSDPNTRSY
+215 GDGVNPNTRSY
-226 LRNAQFVDNI
+226 LSNADFFDNI

-243 VNSIKIIKGN
+243 VNSICIKRMG
-253 YFEKNNKDNY
+253 YY
-263 DWLPKDVTRDFLER
+263 DERSSDVTKDFWESNR
-277 NDGIIANTKHL
+277 IKADTKHL

-323 DDDKELPSKHYSKL
+323 DDKELPSKHYSKL

-347 KYVDKTKVKNNP
+347 KYVDKTKVKNNL

-374 YFFKN
+374 YFFKD

-392 DIKITSTD
+392 DIKITATD
-400 QFITDFNENTKEL
+400 QFITDFDENTKEL

-437 NVSPGDE
+437 NVGPGE
-444 VKNIAYING
+444 VVKNIAYVNG

-460 TKKNPL
+460 TRKNPI
-466 VEIIKVSKDDAESN
+466 VEFILSAEYDDPS

-491 KGGKAVKDVYNQ
+491 KEGESVRDIYNEE
-503 YIKTF
+503 IKMFTF
-508 TSSSEGPIKFELPN
+508 KNGEPLRFELPDGVYN
-522 GDYKLEEIK
+522 LEQIK
-531 APKGYKLDK
+531 APDGYELNKTPIQFIVNEDSKVVKVPWEGNPIK
-540 TTIGFTVNDES
+540 TTVNLA
-551 KIVKLIVKDEPL
+551 IH
-563 PTSCNLVINKI
+563 KI
-574 NEKGVPILGARF
+574 NEKGLPILGSNF
-586 KFFKEESPK
+586 KLFKEESPK
-595 KPIKFAYNKNSKV
+595 KPIKFAYNKNLKV
-608 YELDQMGDGK
+608 YELDPMGGGK
-618 LTPSKNDAS
+618 LIPSKDGAS

-640 KEVQAPKG
+640 KEVKAPKG
-648 YKLSEDIYITLDYK
+648 YKLSDDIYITLGFEE
-662 KSFYKIG
+662 SFYRVG
-669 KEGEE
+669 KEGEK
-674 IILNKNTETNTYDI
+674 IILNKNTQTNTYDI
-688 SVKNIPRIILPET
+688 SVENVPRIILPET
-701 GGSGTFKFSFIGIT
+701 GGSGTSKFSFIGIT
-715 LLAGVLSLLVTT
+715 LLAGVLSLVSTT
-727 EFILRERKN
+727 EFVLKEREN

>member
-7 FNIFIL
+7 FNIFTL
-13 WSVVIFMILIMIF
+13 WSVVISMIVIMIF

-35 TKSVQNDGAV
+35 SKSVQNDGAV

-128 MIIRFVGNSNIRKGI
+128 MIIRFVGNSNIRKGV

-149 DLNGKPSTI
+149 DLNGKPSTV

-170 GRQYPL
+170 GGQYPL

-184 MAATDKE
+184 TAATDKE

-215 GDGSDPNTRSY
+215 GDGVNPNTRSY
-226 LRNAQFVDNI
+226 LSNADFFDNI

-243 VNSIKIIKGN
+243 VNSICIKRMG
-253 YFEKNNKDNY
+253 YY
-263 DWLPKDVTRDFLER
+263 DERSSDVTKDFWESNR
-277 NDGIIANTKHL
+277 IKADTKHL

-374 YFFKN
+374 YFFKD

-392 DIKITSTD
+392 DIKITATD
-400 QFITDFNENTKEL
+400 QFITDFDENTKEL

-437 NVSPGDE
+437 NVGPGE
-444 VKNIAYING
+444 VVKNIAYVNG

-460 TKKNPL
+460 TRKNPI
-466 VEIIKVSKDDAESN
+466 VEFILSAEYDDPS

-491 KGGKAVKDVYNQ
+491 KEGETVRDIYNEE
-503 YIKTF
+503 IKTF
-508 TSSSEGPIKFELPN
+508 TFKNGEPLRFELPDGVYN
-522 GDYKLEEIK
+522 LEQIK
-531 APKGYKLDK
+531 APDGYELNK
-540 TTIGFTVNDES
+540 TPIQFIVNEDS
-551 KIVKLIVKDEPL
+551 KVVKVPL
-563 PTSCNLVINKI
+563 EVPIKTNVNLAIHKI
-574 NEKGVPILGARF
+574 NEKGLPILGANF
-586 KFFKEESPK
+586 KLFKEESPK
-595 KPIKFAYNKNSKV
+595 KPIKFAYNKNLKV
-608 YELDQMGDGK
+608 YELDPMGVGK
-618 LTPSKNDAS
+618 LIPSKDGAS

-640 KEVQAPKG
+640 KEVKAPKG
-648 YKLSEDIYITLDYK
+648 YKLSDDIYITLDFEE
-662 KSFYKIG
+662 SFYRVG
-669 KEGEE
+669 KQGEK

-688 SVKNIPRIILPET
+688 SVENFPRIILPET
-701 GGSGTFKFSFIGIT
+701 GGSGTSKFSFIGIT
-715 LLAGVLSLLVTT
+715 LLAGVLSLVSTT
-727 EFILRERKN
+727 EFVLKEREN

>member
-7 FNIFIL
+7 FNIFTL
-13 WSVVIFMILIMIF
+13 WSVVISMILIMIS
-26 PGSIVLGEE
+26 PGIIVLGEE

-51 FESNTVAKDISNN
+51 FESNTVAKGISNN

-93 IEPKCPDQH
+93 IEPKCHDQH

-128 MIIRFVGNSNIRKGI
+128 MIIRFVGNSNIRKGV

-149 DLNGKPSTI
+149 DLNGKPSTV
-158 YITGEEYSHPSS
+158 YITGEEYSNSSS
-170 GRQYPL
+170 GGQYPL

-184 MAATDKE
+184 TAATDKE

-215 GDGSDPNTRSY
+215 GDGVNPNTRSY
-226 LRNAQFVDNI
+226 LSNADFFDNI

-243 VNSIKIIKGN
+243 INSICIKRMG
-253 YFEKNNKDNY
+253 YY
-263 DWLPKDVTRDFLER
+263 DERSSDVTKDFWESNR
-277 NDGIIANTKHL
+277 IKADTKHL

-299 YTVIYETR
+299 YTIIYETR

-347 KYVDKTKVKNNP
+347 KYVDKTKVTNNP

-374 YFFKN
+374 YFFKD

-392 DIKITSTD
+392 DIKITATD
-400 QFITDFNENTKEL
+400 QFITDFYENTKEL

-437 NVSPGDE
+437 NVGPGE
-444 VKNIAYING
+444 VVKNIAYVNG

-460 TKKNPL
+460 TRKNPI
-466 VEIIKVSKDDAESN
+466 VEIIKVSKDDVESN

-491 KGGKAVKDVYNQ
+491 KDGKTVKDVYNQ
-503 YIKTF
+503 LVKTF
-508 TSSSEGPIKFELPN
+508 TTNSEGPIRFELPN

-531 APKGYKLDK
+531 APNGYKLDQ
-540 TTIGFTVNDES
+540 TPIEFTVNDES
-551 KIVKLIVKDEPL
+551 KIVKVVAKDEPL
-563 PTSCNLVINKI
+563 PTTCNLVINKI
-574 NEKGVPILGARF
+574 NEKEIPILGAKF
-586 KFFKEESPK
+586 KLFEESNPK
-595 KPIKFAYNKNSKV
+595 KVLKFSSQKNN
-608 YELDQMGDGK
+608 YELNQNGVGK
-618 LTPSKNDAS
+618 LTPSGKNAS
-627 FKINNLPYGKYIL
+627 FKINNLPYGNYIL

-648 YKLSEDIYITLDYK
+648 YKLSDDIYITLGFEE
-662 KSFYKIG
+662 SFYRVG
-669 KEGEE
+669 KEGEK

-688 SVKNIPRIILPET
+688 SVKNVPRIILPET
-701 GGSGTFKFSFIGIT
+701 GGCGTSKFSLIGIT
-715 LLAGVLSLLVTT
+715 LLAGVLSIVSTT
-727 EFILRERKN
+727 KFVLKEREN

>member
-7 FNIFIL
+7 FNIFTL
-13 WSVVIFMILIMIF
+13 WSVVISMIVIMIF

-35 TKSVQNDGAV
+35 SKSVQNDGAV

-128 MIIRFVGNSNIRKGI
+128 MIIRFVGNSNIRKGV
-143 SYPVSI
+143 SYPISI
-149 DLNGKPSTI
+149 DLNGKPSTV

-170 GRQYPL
+170 GGQYPL

-184 MAATDKE
+184 TAATDKE

-215 GDGSDPNTRSY
+215 GDGVNPNTRSY
-226 LRNAQFVDNI
+226 LSNADFFDNI

-243 VNSIKIIKGN
+243 VNSICIKRMG
-253 YFEKNNKDNY
+253 YY
-263 DWLPKDVTRDFLER
+263 DERSSDVTKDFWESNR
-277 NDGIIANTKHL
+277 IKADTKHL

-374 YFFKN
+374 YFFKD

-392 DIKITSTD
+392 DIKITATD

-437 NVSPGDE
+437 NVGPGGV
-444 VKNIAYING
+444 VKNIAYVNG

-460 TKKNPL
+460 TRKNPI
-466 VEIIKVSKDDAESN
+466 VEFILSAEYDDPS

-491 KGGKAVKDVYNQ
+491 KEGETVRDIYNEE
-503 YIKTF
+503 IKTF
-508 TSSSEGPIKFELPN
+508 TFKNGEPLRFELPDGVYN
-522 GDYKLEEIK
+522 LEQIK
-531 APKGYKLDK
+531 APEGYELNKTPIQFIVNEDSKVVKVPWEGNPIK
-540 TTIGFTVNDES
+540 TTVNLA
-551 KIVKLIVKDEPL
+551 IH
-563 PTSCNLVINKI
+563 KI
-574 NEKGVPILGARF
+574 NEKGLPILGANF
-586 KFFKEESPK
+586 KLFKEENPK
-595 KPIKFAYNKNSKV
+595 KPIKFAYNKNLKV
-608 YELDQMGDGK
+608 YELDPMGGGK
-618 LTPSKNDAS
+618 LIPSKDGAS

-640 KEVQAPKG
+640 KEVKAPKG
-648 YKLSEDIYITLDYK
+648 YKLSDDIYITLDFEE
-662 KSFYKIG
+662 SFYRVG
-669 KEGEE
+669 KEGKK

-688 SVKNIPRIILPET
+688 SVENVPRIILPET
-701 GGSGTFKFSFIGIT
+701 GGSGTSKFSFIGIT
-715 LLAGVLSLLVTT
+715 LLAAVLSLVSTT
-727 EFILRERKN
+727 EFVLKEREN

>member
-7 FNIFIL
+7 FNIFTL
-13 WSVVIFMILIMIF
+13 WSVVISMIVIMIF
-26 PGSIVLGEE
+26 PGSIVLGKES
-35 TKSVQNDGAV
+35 KSVQNDGAV

-128 MIIRFVGNSNIRKGI
+128 MIIRFVGNSNIRKGV
-143 SYPVSI
+143 SYPISI
-149 DLNGKPSTI
+149 DLNGKPSTV

-170 GRQYPL
+170 GGQYPL

-184 MAATDKE
+184 TAATDKE

-215 GDGSDPNTRSY
+215 GDGVNPNTRSY
-226 LRNAQFVDNI
+226 LSNADFFDNI

-243 VNSIKIIKGN
+243 VNSICIKRMG
-253 YFEKNNKDNY
+253 YY
-263 DWLPKDVTRDFLER
+263 DERSSDVTKDFWESNR
-277 NDGIIANTKHL
+277 IKADTKHL

-374 YFFKN
+374 YFFKD

-392 DIKITSTD
+392 DIKITATD

-437 NVSPGDE
+437 NVGPGE
-444 VKNIAYING
+444 VVKNIAYVNG

-460 TKKNPL
+460 TKKNPI
-466 VEIIKVSKDDAESN
+466 VEFILSAEYDDPS

-491 KGGKAVKDVYNQ
+491 KEGETVRDIYNEE
-503 YIKTF
+503 IKTF
-508 TSSSEGPIKFELPN
+508 TFKNGEPLRFELPDGVYN
-522 GDYKLEEIK
+522 LEQIK
-531 APKGYKLDK
+531 APEGYELNKTPIQFIVNEDSKVVKVPWEGNPIK
-540 TTIGFTVNDES
+540 TTVNLE
-551 KIVKLIVKDEPL
+551 IH
-563 PTSCNLVINKI
+563 KI
-574 NEKGVPILGARF
+574 NEKGLPILGANF
-586 KFFKEESPK
+586 KLFKEESPK
-595 KPIKFAYNKNSKV
+595 KPIKFAYNKNFKV
-608 YELDQMGDGK
+608 YELDSMGGGK
-618 LTPSKNDAS
+618 LIPSKDGAS

-640 KEVQAPKG
+640 KEVKAPKG
-648 YKLSEDIYITLDYK
+648 YKLSDDIYITLDSEE
-662 KSFYKIG
+662 SFYRVG
-669 KEGEE
+669 KQGKK

-688 SVKNIPRIILPET
+688 SVENFPRIILPET
-701 GGSGTFKFSFIGIT
+701 GGSGTSKFSFIGIT
-715 LLAGVLSLLVTT
+715 LLAGVLSLVSTT
-727 EFILRERKN
+727 EFVLKEREN

>member
-1 MKNSKN
+1 
-7 FNIFIL
+7 
-13 WSVVIFMILIMIF
+13 
-26 PGSIVLGEE
+26 
-35 TKSVQNDGAV
+35 V

-128 MIIRFVGNSNIRKGI
+128 MIIRFVGNSNIRKGV

-149 DLNGKPSTI
+149 DLNGKPSTV

-170 GRQYPL
+170 GGQYPL

-184 MAATDKE
+184 TAATDKE

-215 GDGSDPNTRSY
+215 GDGVNPNTRSY
-226 LRNAQFVDNI
+226 LSNADFFDNI

-243 VNSIKIIKGN
+243 VNSICIKRMG
-253 YFEKNNKDNY
+253 YY
-263 DWLPKDVTRDFLER
+263 DERSSDVTKDFWESNR
-277 NDGIIANTKHL
+277 IKADTKHL

-374 YFFKN
+374 YFFKD

-392 DIKITSTD
+392 DIKITATD
-400 QFITDFNENTKEL
+400 QFITDFDENTKEL

-437 NVSPGDE
+437 NVGPGE
-444 VKNIAYING
+444 IVKNIAYVNG

-460 TKKNPL
+460 TRKNPIVKFVL
-466 VEIIKVSKDDAESN
+466 SAEYDDPS
-480 LLEGAVFKLTT
+480 LIEGAVFKLTT
-491 KGGKAVKDVYNQ
+491 KEGETVRDIYNEE
-503 YIKTF
+503 IKTF
-508 TSSSEGPIKFELPN
+508 IFKNGEPLRFELPD
-522 GDYKLEEIK
+522 GVYSLEQIK
-531 APKGYKLDK
+531 APEGYELNKTPIQFIVNEDSKVVKVPWEGNPIK
-540 TTIGFTVNDES
+540 TTVNLA
-551 KIVKLIVKDEPL
+551 IH
-563 PTSCNLVINKI
+563 KI
-574 NEKGVPILGARF
+574 NEKGLPILGANF
-586 KFFKEESPK
+586 KLFKEESTK
-595 KPIKFAYNKNSKV
+595 KPIKFAYNKNLKV
-608 YELDQMGDGK
+608 YELDPMGGGK
-618 LTPSKNDAS
+618 LIPSKDGAS

-640 KEVQAPKG
+640 KEVKAPKG
-648 YKLSEDIYITLDYK
+648 YKLSDDIYITLDFEE
-662 KSFYKIG
+662 SFYRVG
-669 KEGEE
+669 KEGKK

-688 SVKNIPRIILPET
+688 SVENVPRIILPET
-701 GGSGTFKFSFIGIT
+701 GGSGTSKFSFIGIT
-715 LLAGVLSLLVTT
+715 LLAAVLSLVSTT
-727 EFILRERKN
+727 EFVLKEREN

>member
-7 FNIFIL
+7 FNIFTL
-13 WSVVIFMILIMIF
+13 WSVVISMIVIMIF

-35 TKSVQNDGAV
+35 SKSVQNDGAV

-128 MIIRFVGNSNIRKGI
+128 MIIRFVGNSNIRKGV

-149 DLNGKPSTI
+149 DLNGKPSTV

-170 GRQYPL
+170 GGQYPL

-184 MAATDKE
+184 TAATDKE

-215 GDGSDPNTRSY
+215 GDGVNPNTRSY
-226 LRNAQFVDNI
+226 LSNADFFDNI

-243 VNSIKIIKGN
+243 VNSICIKRMG
-253 YFEKNNKDNY
+253 YY
-263 DWLPKDVTRDFLER
+263 DERSSDVTKDFWESNR
-277 NDGIIANTKHL
+277 IKADTKNL

-374 YFFKN
+374 YFFKD

-392 DIKITSTD
+392 DIKITATD
-400 QFITDFNENTKEL
+400 QFITDFDENTKEL

-437 NVSPGDE
+437 NVGPGE
-444 VKNIAYING
+444 VVKNIAYVNG

-460 TKKNPL
+460 TRKNPI
-466 VEIIKVSKDDAESN
+466 VEFILSAEYDDPS

-491 KGGKAVKDVYNQ
+491 KEGETVRDIYNEE
-503 YIKTF
+503 IKTF
-508 TSSSEGPIKFELPN
+508 TFENGEPVSFELPDGVYN
-522 GDYKLEEIK
+522 LEQIK
-531 APKGYKLDK
+531 APEGYELNKTPIQFIVNEDSKVVKVPWEGNPIK
-540 TTIGFTVNDES
+540 TTVNLA
-551 KIVKLIVKDEPL
+551 IH
-563 PTSCNLVINKI
+563 KI
-574 NEKGVPILGARF
+574 NEKGLPILGANF
-586 KFFKEESPK
+586 KLFKEESPK
-595 KPIKFAYNKNSKV
+595 KPIKFAYNKNFKV
-608 YELDQMGDGK
+608 YELDPMGGGK
-618 LTPSKNDAS
+618 LIPSKDGAS

-640 KEVQAPKG
+640 KEVKAPKG
-648 YKLSEDIYITLDYK
+648 YKLSDDIYITLDFEE
-662 KSFYKIG
+662 SFYRVG
-669 KEGEE
+669 KEGKK

-688 SVKNIPRIILPET
+688 SVENVPRIILPET
-701 GGSGTFKFSFIGIT
+701 GGSGTSKFSFIGIT
-715 LLAGVLSLLVTT
+715 LLAAVLSLVSTT
-727 EFILRERKN
+727 EFVLKEREN

>member
-7 FNIFIL
+7 FNIFTL
-13 WSVVIFMILIMIF
+13 WSVVISMIVIMIF

-128 MIIRFVGNSNIRKGI
+128 MIIRFVGNSNIRKGV

-149 DLNGKPSTI
+149 DLNGKPSTV

-170 GRQYPL
+170 GGQYPL

-184 MAATDKE
+184 TAATDKE

-215 GDGSDPNTRSY
+215 GDGVNPNTRSY
-226 LRNAQFVDNI
+226 LSNADFFDNI

-243 VNSIKIIKGN
+243 VNSICIKRMG
-253 YFEKNNKDNY
+253 YY
-263 DWLPKDVTRDFLER
+263 DERSSDVTKDFWESNR
-277 NDGIIANTKHL
+277 IKADTKNL

-374 YFFKN
+374 YFFKD

-392 DIKITSTD
+392 DIKITATD
-400 QFITDFNENTKEL
+400 QFITDFDENTKEL

-437 NVSPGDE
+437 NVGPGE
-444 VKNIAYING
+444 VVKNIAYVNG

-460 TKKNPL
+460 TRKNPI
-466 VEIIKVSKDDAESN
+466 VEFILSAEYDDPS

-491 KGGKAVKDVYNQ
+491 KEGETVRDIYNEE
-503 YIKTF
+503 IKTF
-508 TSSSEGPIKFELPN
+508 TFENGEPVSFELPDGVYN
-522 GDYKLEEIK
+522 LEQIK
-531 APKGYKLDK
+531 APEGYELNKTPIQFIVNEDSKVVKVPWEGNPIK
-540 TTIGFTVNDES
+540 TTVNLA
-551 KIVKLIVKDEPL
+551 IH
-563 PTSCNLVINKI
+563 KI
-574 NEKGVPILGARF
+574 NEKGVPILGANF
-586 KFFKEESPK
+586 KLFKEENPK
-595 KPIKFAYNKNSKV
+595 KPIKFAYNKNLKV
-608 YELDQMGDGK
+608 YELDPMGGGK
-618 LTPSKNDAS
+618 LIPSKDGAS

-640 KEVQAPKG
+640 KEVKAPKG
-648 YKLSEDIYITLDYK
+648 YKLSDDIYITLDFEE
-662 KSFYKIG
+662 SFYRVG
-669 KEGEE
+669 KEGKK

-688 SVKNIPRIILPET
+688 SVENVPRIILPET
-701 GGSGTFKFSFIGIT
+701 GGSGTSKFSFIGIT
-715 LLAGVLSLLVTT
+715 LLAAVLSLVSTT
-727 EFILRERKN
+727 EFVLKEREN

>member
-7 FNIFIL
+7 FNIFTL
-13 WSVVIFMILIMIF
+13 WSVVISMIVIMIF

-35 TKSVQNDGAV
+35 SKSVQNDGAV

-128 MIIRFVGNSNIRKGI
+128 MIIRFVGNSNIRKGV

-149 DLNGKPSTI
+149 DLNGKPSTV

-170 GRQYPL
+170 GGQYPL

-184 MAATDKE
+184 TAATDKE

-215 GDGSDPNTRSY
+215 GDGVNPNTRSY
-226 LRNAQFVDNI
+226 LSNADFFDNI

-243 VNSIKIIKGN
+243 VNSICIKRMG
-253 YFEKNNKDNY
+253 YHDERSS
-263 DWLPKDVTRDFLER
+263 DVTKDFWESNR
-277 NDGIIANTKHL
+277 IKADTKHL

-374 YFFKN
+374 YFFKD

-392 DIKITSTD
+392 DIKITATD

-437 NVSPGDE
+437 NVGPGE
-444 VKNIAYING
+444 VVKNIAYVNG

-460 TKKNPL
+460 TRKNPI
-466 VEIIKVSKDDAESN
+466 VEFILSAEYDDPS

-491 KGGKAVKDVYNQ
+491 KQGETVRDIYNEE
-503 YIKTF
+503 IKTF
-508 TSSSEGPIKFELPN
+508 TFKNGEPLRFELPDGVYN
-522 GDYKLEEIK
+522 LEQIK
-531 APKGYKLDK
+531 APEGYELNKTPIQFIVNEDSKVVKVPWEGNPIK
-540 TTIGFTVNDES
+540 TTVNLA
-551 KIVKLIVKDEPL
+551 IH
-563 PTSCNLVINKI
+563 KI
-574 NEKGVPILGARF
+574 NEKGLPILGSNF
-586 KFFKEESPK
+586 KLFKEESPK
-595 KPIKFAYNKNSKV
+595 KPIKFAYNKNFKV
-608 YELDQMGDGK
+608 YELDPMGGGK
-618 LTPSKNDAS
+618 LIPSKDGAS

-640 KEVQAPKG
+640 KEVKAPKG
-648 YKLSEDIYITLDYK
+648 YKLSDDIYITLDFEE
-662 KSFYKIG
+662 SFYRVG
-669 KEGEE
+669 KQGEK

-688 SVKNIPRIILPET
+688 SVENVPRIILPET
-701 GGSGTFKFSFIGIT
+701 GGSGTSKFSFIGIT
-715 LLAGVLSLLVTT
+715 LLAGVLSLVSTT
-727 EFILRERKN
+727 EFVLKEREN

>member
-7 FNIFIL
+7 FNIFTL
-13 WSVVIFMILIMIF
+13 WLVVIFMILIMIF

-128 MIIRFVGNSNIRKGI
+128 MIIRFVGNSNIRKGV

-149 DLNGKPSTI
+149 DLNGKPSTV

-170 GRQYPL
+170 GGQYPL

-184 MAATDKE
+184 TAATDKE

-215 GDGSDPNTRSY
+215 GDGVNPNTRSY
-226 LRNAQFVDNI
+226 LSNADFFDNI

-243 VNSIKIIKGN
+243 VNSICIKRMG
-253 YFEKNNKDNY
+253 YY
-263 DWLPKDVTRDFLER
+263 DERSSDVTKDFWESNR
-277 NDGIIANTKHL
+277 IKTDTKHL

-374 YFFKN
+374 YFFKD

-392 DIKITSTD
+392 DIKITATD
-400 QFITDFNENTKEL
+400 QFITDFDENTKEL

-437 NVSPGDE
+437 NVGPGE
-444 VKNIAYING
+444 VVKNIAYVNG

-460 TKKNPL
+460 TRKNPI
-466 VEIIKVSKDDAESN
+466 VEFILSAEYDDPS

-491 KGGKAVKDVYNQ
+491 KEGETVRDIYNEE
-503 YIKTF
+503 IKTF
-508 TSSSEGPIKFELPN
+508 TFENGEPVSFELPDGVYN
-522 GDYKLEEIK
+522 LEQIK
-531 APKGYKLDK
+531 APDGYELNKTPIQFIVNEDSKVVKVPWEGNPIK
-540 TTIGFTVNDES
+540 TTVNLA
-551 KIVKLIVKDEPL
+551 IH
-563 PTSCNLVINKI
+563 KI
-574 NEKGVPILGARF
+574 NEKGIPILGSNF
-586 KFFKEESPK
+586 KLFKEESPK
-595 KPIKFAYNKNSKV
+595 KPIKFAYNKNLKV
-608 YELDQMGDGK
+608 YELDPMGGGK
-618 LTPSKNDAS
+618 LIPSKDGAS

-640 KEVQAPKG
+640 KEVKAPKG
-648 YKLSEDIYITLDYK
+648 YKLSDDIYITLDFEE
-662 KSFYKIG
+662 SFYRVG
-669 KEGEE
+669 KQGKK

-688 SVKNIPRIILPET
+688 SVENVPRIILPET
-701 GGSGTFKFSFIGIT
+701 GGSGTSKFSFIEIT
-715 LLAGVLSLLVTT
+715 LLAGVLSLVSTT
-727 EFILRERKN
+727 EFVLKEREN

>member
-7 FNIFIL
+7 FNIFTL
-13 WSVVIFMILIMIF
+13 WSVVISMIVIMIF

-35 TKSVQNDGAV
+35 SKSVQNDGAV

-128 MIIRFVGNSNIRKGI
+128 MIIRFVGNSNIRKGV
-143 SYPVSI
+143 SYPISI
-149 DLNGKPSTI
+149 DLNGKPSTV

-170 GRQYPL
+170 GGQYPL

-184 MAATDKE
+184 TAATDKE

-215 GDGSDPNTRSY
+215 GDGVNPNTRSY
-226 LRNAQFVDNI
+226 LSNADFFDNI

-243 VNSIKIIKGN
+243 VNSICIKRMG
-253 YFEKNNKDNY
+253 YY
-263 DWLPKDVTRDFLER
+263 DERSSDVTKDFWESNR
-277 NDGIIANTKHL
+277 IKADTKHL

-374 YFFKN
+374 YFFKY

-392 DIKITSTD
+392 DIKITATD
-400 QFITDFNENTKEL
+400 QFITDFDENTKEL

-437 NVSPGDE
+437 NVGPGE
-444 VKNIAYING
+444 VVKNIAYVNG

-460 TKKNPL
+460 TRKNPI
-466 VEIIKVSKDDAESN
+466 VEFILSAEYDDPS

-491 KGGKAVKDVYNQ
+491 KEGETVRDIYNEE
-503 YIKTF
+503 IKTF
-508 TSSSEGPIKFELPN
+508 TFENGEPVSFELPDGVYN
-522 GDYKLEEIK
+522 LEQIK
-531 APKGYKLDK
+531 APEGYELNKTPIQFIVNEDSKVVKVPWEGNPIK
-540 TTIGFTVNDES
+540 TTVNLA
-551 KIVKLIVKDEPL
+551 IH
-563 PTSCNLVINKI
+563 KI
-574 NEKGVPILGARF
+574 NEKGVPILGANF
-586 KFFKEESPK
+586 KLFKEENPK
-595 KPIKFAYNKNSKV
+595 KPIKFAYNKNLKV
-608 YELDQMGDGK
+608 YELDPMGGGK
-618 LTPSKNDAS
+618 LIPSKDGAS

-640 KEVQAPKG
+640 KEVKAPKG
-648 YKLSEDIYITLDYK
+648 YKLSDDIYITLDFEE
-662 KSFYKIG
+662 SFYRVG
-669 KEGEE
+669 KEGKK

-688 SVKNIPRIILPET
+688 SVENVPRIILPET
-701 GGSGTFKFSFIGIT
+701 GGSGTSKFSFIGIT
-715 LLAGVLSLLVTT
+715 LLAAVLSLVSTT
-727 EFILRERKN
+727 EFVLKEREN

>member
-7 FNIFIL
+7 FNIFTL
-13 WSVVIFMILIMIF
+13 WSVVISMILIMIS

-35 TKSVQNDGAV
+35 TKSVQNDGSV

-51 FESNTVAKDISNN
+51 FESNTVAKGISNN

-93 IEPKCPDQH
+93 IEPKCHDQH

-128 MIIRFVGNSNIRKGI
+128 MIIRFVGNSNIRKGV

-149 DLNGKPSTI
+149 DLNGKPSTV
-158 YITGEEYSHPSS
+158 YITGEEYSNSSS
-170 GRQYPL
+170 GGQYPL

-184 MAATDKE
+184 TAATDKE

-215 GDGSDPNTRSY
+215 GDGVNPNTRSY
-226 LRNAQFVDNI
+226 LSNADFFDNI

-243 VNSIKIIKGN
+243 VNSICIKRMG
-253 YFEKNNKDNY
+253 YY
-263 DWLPKDVTRDFLER
+263 DERSSDVTKDFWESNR
-277 NDGIIANTKHL
+277 IKADTKHL

-323 DDDKELPSKHYSKL
+323 DDDKELSSKHYSKL

-347 KYVDKTKVKNNP
+347 KYVDKTEVTNNP

-374 YFFKN
+374 YFFKD

-392 DIKITSTD
+392 DIKITATD

-437 NVSPGDE
+437 NVGPGE
-444 VKNIAYING
+444 VVKNIAYVNG

-460 TKKNPL
+460 TRKNPI
-466 VEIIKVSKDDAESN
+466 VEFILSAEYDDPS

-491 KGGKAVKDVYNQ
+491 KEGETVRDIYNEE
-503 YIKTF
+503 IKTF
-508 TSSSEGPIKFELPN
+508 TFKNGEPLRFELPDGVYN
-522 GDYKLEEIK
+522 LEQIK
-531 APKGYKLDK
+531 APDGYELNKTPIQFIVNEYSKVVKVPWEGNPIK
-540 TTIGFTVNDES
+540 TTVNLA
-551 KIVKLIVKDEPL
+551 IH
-563 PTSCNLVINKI
+563 KI
-574 NEKGVPILGARF
+574 NEKGIPILGANF
-586 KFFKEESPK
+586 KLFKEESPK
-595 KPIKFAYNKNSKV
+595 KPIKFAYNKNLKV
-608 YELDQMGDGK
+608 YELDPMGGGK
-618 LTPSKNDAS
+618 LIPSKDGAS

-640 KEVQAPKG
+640 KEVKAPKG
-648 YKLSEDIYITLDYK
+648 YKLSDDIYITLDFEE
-662 KSFYKIG
+662 SFYRVG
-669 KEGEE
+669 KQGKK

-688 SVKNIPRIILPET
+688 SVENVPRIILPET
-701 GGSGTFKFSFIGIT
+701 GGSGTSKFSFIGIT
-715 LLAGVLSLLVTT
+715 LLAGVLSLVSTT
-727 EFILRERKN
+727 EFILKEREN

>member
-7 FNIFIL
+7 FNIFTL
-13 WSVVIFMILIMIF
+13 WSVVISMIVIMIF

-35 TKSVQNDGAV
+35 SKSVQNDGAV

-128 MIIRFVGNSNIRKGI
+128 MIIRFVGNSNIRKGV

-149 DLNGKPSTI
+149 DLNGKPSTV

-170 GRQYPL
+170 GGQYPL

-184 MAATDKE
+184 TAATDKE

-215 GDGSDPNTRSY
+215 GDGVNPNTRSY
-226 LRNAQFVDNI
+226 LSNADFFDNI

-243 VNSIKIIKGN
+243 VNSICIKRMG
-253 YFEKNNKDNY
+253 YY
-263 DWLPKDVTRDFLER
+263 DERSSDVTKDFWESNR
-277 NDGIIANTKHL
+277 IKADTKHL

-374 YFFKN
+374 YFFKD

-392 DIKITSTD
+392 DIKITATD
-400 QFITDFNENTKEL
+400 QFITDFDENTKEL

-437 NVSPGDE
+437 NVGPGE
-444 VKNIAYING
+444 VVKNIAYVNG

-460 TKKNPL
+460 TKKNPI
-466 VEIIKVSKDDAESN
+466 VEFILSAEYDDSS

-491 KGGKAVKDVYNQ
+491 KEGETVRDIYNEE
-503 YIKTF
+503 IKTF
-508 TSSSEGPIKFELPN
+508 TFKNGEPLRFELPDGVYN
-522 GDYKLEEIK
+522 LEQIK
-531 APKGYKLDK
+531 APEGYELNKTSIQFIVNEDSKVVKVPWEGNPIK
-540 TTIGFTVNDES
+540 TTVNLA
-551 KIVKLIVKDEPL
+551 IH
-563 PTSCNLVINKI
+563 KI
-574 NEKGVPILGARF
+574 NEKGLPILGSNF
-586 KFFKEESPK
+586 KLFKEESPK
-595 KPIKFAYNKNSKV
+595 KPIKFAYNKNLKV
-608 YELDQMGDGK
+608 YELDPMGGGK
-618 LTPSKNDAS
+618 LIPSKDGAS

-640 KEVQAPKG
+640 KEVKAPKG
-648 YKLSEDIYITLDYK
+648 YKLSDDIYITLDFEE
-662 KSFYKIG
+662 SFYRVG
-669 KEGEE
+669 KQGKK

-688 SVKNIPRIILPET
+688 SVENVPRIILPET
-701 GGSGTFKFSFIGIT
+701 GGSGTSKFSFIGIT
-715 LLAGVLSLLVTT
+715 LLAGVLSLVSTT
-727 EFILRERKN
+727 EFVLKEREN

>member
-7 FNIFIL
+7 FNIFTL
-13 WSVVIFMILIMIF
+13 WSVVISMIVIMIF

-128 MIIRFVGNSNIRKGI
+128 MIIRFVGNSNIRKGV

-149 DLNGKPSTI
+149 DLNGKPSTV

-170 GRQYPL
+170 GGQYPL

-184 MAATDKE
+184 TAATDKE

-215 GDGSDPNTRSY
+215 GDGVNPNTRSY
-226 LRNAQFVDNI
+226 LSNADFFDNI

-243 VNSIKIIKGN
+243 VNSICIKRMG
-253 YFEKNNKDNY
+253 YY
-263 DWLPKDVTRDFLER
+263 DERSSDVTKDFWESNR
-277 NDGIIANTKHL
+277 IKADTKHL

-374 YFFKN
+374 YFFKD

-392 DIKITSTD
+392 DIKITATD
-400 QFITDFNENTKEL
+400 QFITDFDENTKEL

-437 NVSPGDE
+437 NVGPGE
-444 VKNIAYING
+444 VVKNIAYVNG

-460 TKKNPL
+460 TRKNPI
-466 VEIIKVSKDDAESN
+466 VEFILSAEYDDPS

-491 KGGKAVKDVYNQ
+491 KEGETVRDIYNEG
-503 YIKTF
+503 IKTF
-508 TSSSEGPIKFELPN
+508 TFKNGDPLRFELPDGVYN
-522 GDYKLEEIK
+522 LEQIK
-531 APKGYKLDK
+531 APEGYELNKTPIQFIVNEDSKVVKVPWEGNPIK
-540 TTIGFTVNDES
+540 TTVNLA
-551 KIVKLIVKDEPL
+551 IH
-563 PTSCNLVINKI
+563 KI
-574 NEKGVPILGARF
+574 NEKGVPILGANF
-586 KFFKEESPK
+586 KLFKEESPK
-595 KPIKFAYNKNSKV
+595 KPIKFAYNKNFKV
-608 YELDQMGDGK
+608 YELDPMGGGK
-618 LTPSKNDAS
+618 LIPSKDGAS

-640 KEVQAPKG
+640 KEVKAPKG
-648 YKLSEDIYITLDYK
+648 YKLSDDIYITLDFEE
-662 KSFYKIG
+662 SFYRVG
-669 KEGEE
+669 KEGEK

-688 SVKNIPRIILPET
+688 SVENVPRIILPET
-701 GGSGTFKFSFIGIT
+701 GGSGTSKFSFIGIT
-715 LLAGVLSLLVTT
+715 LLAGVLSLVSTT
-727 EFILRERKN
+727 EFVLKEREN

>member
-7 FNIFIL
+7 FNIFTL
-13 WSVVIFMILIMIF
+13 WSVVISMILIMIS
-26 PGSIVLGEE
+26 PGIIVLGEE
-35 TKSVQNDGAV
+35 TKSVQNDGVV

-93 IEPKCPDQH
+93 IEPKCHDQH

-128 MIIRFVGNSNIRKGI
+128 MIIRFVGNSNIRKGV

-149 DLNGKPSTI
+149 DLNGKPSTV
-158 YITGEEYSHPSS
+158 YITGEEYSNSSS
-170 GRQYPL
+170 GGQYPL

-184 MAATDKE
+184 TAATDKE

-215 GDGSDPNTRSY
+215 GDGVNPNTRSY
-226 LRNAQFVDNI
+226 LSNADFFDNI

-243 VNSIKIIKGN
+243 VNSICIKRMG
-253 YFEKNNKDNY
+253 YY
-263 DWLPKDVTRDFLER
+263 DERSSDVTKDFWESNR
-277 NDGIIANTKHL
+277 IKADTKHL

-299 YTVIYETR
+299 YTIIYETR

-347 KYVDKTKVKNNP
+347 KYVDKTKVTNNP

-374 YFFKN
+374 YFFKD

-392 DIKITSTD
+392 DIKITATD
-400 QFITDFNENTKEL
+400 QFITDFYENTKEL

-418 NGDIDAKKPAYI
+418 NGDIDVKKPAYI

-437 NVSPGDE
+437 NVGPGE
-444 VKNIAYING
+444 VVKNIAYVNG

-460 TKKNPL
+460 TRKNPI
-466 VEIIKVSKDDAESN
+466 VEIIKVSKDDVESN

-491 KGGKAVKDVYNQ
+491 KDGKTVKDVYNQ
-503 YIKTF
+503 FVKTF
-508 TSSSEGPIKFELPN
+508 TTNSEGPIRFELPN

-531 APKGYKLDK
+531 APNGYKLDQ
-540 TTIGFTVNDES
+540 TPIEFTVNDES
-551 KIVKLIVKDEPL
+551 KIVKVVAKDEPL
-563 PTSCNLVINKI
+563 PTTCNLVINKI
-574 NEKGVPILGARF
+574 NEKEIPILGAKF
-586 KFFKEESPK
+586 KLFEESNPK
-595 KPIKFAYNKNSKV
+595 KVLKFSSQKNN
-608 YELDQMGDGK
+608 YELNQNGVGK
-618 LTPSKNDAS
+618 LTPSGKNAS
-627 FKINNLPYGKYIL
+627 FKINNLPYGNYIL

-648 YKLSEDIYITLDYK
+648 YKLSDDIYITLGFEE
-662 KSFYKIG
+662 SFYRVG
-669 KEGEE
+669 KQGEK

-688 SVKNIPRIILPET
+688 SVENVPRIILPET
-701 GGSGTFKFSFIGIT
+701 GGSGTSKFPLIGIT
-715 LLAGVLSLLVTT
+715 LLAGVLSIVSTT
-727 EFILRERKN
+727 KFVLKEREN

>member
-7 FNIFIL
+7 FNIFTL
-13 WSVVIFMILIMIF
+13 WSVVISMIVIMIF
-26 PGSIVLGEE
+26 PGSIVLGKVA
-35 TKSVQNDGAV
+35 KSVQNDGAV

-102 FKDFDVKDGVVT
+102 FKDFDAKDGVVT

-128 MIIRFVGNSNIRKGI
+128 MIIRFVGNSNIRKGV

-149 DLNGKPSTI
+149 DLNGKPSTV

-170 GRQYPL
+170 GGQYPL

-184 MAATDKE
+184 TAATDKD

-215 GDGSDPNTRSY
+215 GDGVNPNTRSY
-226 LRNAQFVDNI
+226 LSNADFFDNI

-243 VNSIKIIKGN
+243 VNSICIKRMG
-253 YFEKNNKDNY
+253 YY
-263 DWLPKDVTRDFLER
+263 DERSSDVTKDFWESNR
-277 NDGIIANTKHL
+277 IKADTKHL

-374 YFFKN
+374 YFFKD

-392 DIKITSTD
+392 DIKITATD

-437 NVSPGDE
+437 NVGPGE
-444 VKNIAYING
+444 VVKNIAYVNG

-460 TKKNPL
+460 TRKNPI
-466 VEIIKVSKDDAESN
+466 VEFILSAEYDDPS

-491 KGGKAVKDVYNQ
+491 KEGETVRDIYNEE
-503 YIKTF
+503 IKTF
-508 TSSSEGPIKFELPN
+508 TFENGEPVSFELPDGVYN
-522 GDYKLEEIK
+522 LEQIK
-531 APKGYKLDK
+531 APEGYELNKTPIQFIVNEDSKVVKVPWEGNPIK
-540 TTIGFTVNDES
+540 TTVNLA
-551 KIVKLIVKDEPL
+551 IH
-563 PTSCNLVINKI
+563 KI
-574 NEKGVPILGARF
+574 NEKGVPILGANF
-586 KFFKEESPK
+586 KLFKEENPK
-595 KPIKFAYNKNSKV
+595 KPIKFAYNKNLKV
-608 YELDQMGDGK
+608 YELDPMGGGK
-618 LTPSKNDAS
+618 LIPSKDGAS

-640 KEVQAPKG
+640 KEVKAPKG
-648 YKLSEDIYITLDYK
+648 YKLSDDIYITLDFEE
-662 KSFYKIG
+662 SFYRVG
-669 KEGEE
+669 KEGKK

-688 SVKNIPRIILPET
+688 SVENVPRIILPET
-701 GGSGTFKFSFIGIT
+701 GGSGTSKFSFIGIT
-715 LLAGVLSLLVTT
+715 LLAAVLSLVSTT
-727 EFILRERKN
+727 EFVLKEREN

>member
-7 FNIFIL
+7 FNIFTL
-13 WSVVIFMILIMIF
+13 WSVVISMIVIMIF
-26 PGSIVLGEE
+26 PGSIVLGKEA
-35 TKSVQNDGAV
+35 KSVQNDGAV

-128 MIIRFVGNSNIRKGI
+128 MIIRFVGNSNIRKGV

-149 DLNGKPSTI
+149 DLNGKPSTV

-170 GRQYPL
+170 GGQYPL

-184 MAATDKE
+184 TAATDKE

-215 GDGSDPNTRSY
+215 GDGVNPNTRSY
-226 LRNAQFVDNI
+226 LSNADFFDNI

-243 VNSIKIIKGN
+243 VNSICIKRMG
-253 YFEKNNKDNY
+253 YY
-263 DWLPKDVTRDFLER
+263 DERSSDVTKDFWESNR
-277 NDGIIANTKHL
+277 IKADTKHL

-374 YFFKN
+374 YFFKD

-392 DIKITSTD
+392 DIKITATD
-400 QFITDFNENTKEL
+400 QFITDFDENTKEL

-437 NVSPGDE
+437 NLGPGE
-444 VKNIAYING
+444 VVKNIAYVNG

-460 TKKNPL
+460 TRKNPI
-466 VEIIKVSKDDAESN
+466 VEIIKVSKDDVESN

-491 KGGKAVKDVYNQ
+491 KDGKTVKDVYNQ
-503 YIKTF
+503 GIEMF
-508 TSSSEGPIKFELPN
+508 TTSSEGPIRFELPN

-531 APKGYKLDK
+531 APNGYKLDQ
-540 TTIGFTVNDES
+540 TPIEFTVNDES
-551 KIVKLIVKDEPL
+551 KIVKVVAKDDPL
-563 PTSCNLVINKI
+563 PTTCNLVINKI
-574 NEKGVPILGARF
+574 NEKEIPILGAKF
-586 KFFKEESPK
+586 KLFEESNPK
-595 KPIKFAYNKNSKV
+595 KVLKFSSQKNN
-608 YELDQMGDGK
+608 YELNQNGVGK
-618 LTPSKNDAS
+618 LTPSGKNAS
-627 FKINNLPYGKYIL
+627 FKINNLPYGNYIL

-648 YKLSEDIYITLDYK
+648 YKLSDDIYITLGFEE
-662 KSFYKIG
+662 SFYRVG
-669 KEGEE
+669 KQGEK

-688 SVKNIPRIILPET
+688 SVENVPRIILPET
-701 GGSGTFKFSFIGIT
+701 GGCGTSKFSLIGIT
-715 LLAGVLSLLVTT
+715 LLAGVLSIVSTT
-727 EFILRERKN
+727 KFVLKEREN

>member
-7 FNIFIL
+7 FNIFTL
-13 WSVVIFMILIMIF
+13 WSVVISMIVIMIF
-26 PGSIVLGEE
+26 PGSIVLGKES
-35 TKSVQNDGAV
+35 KSVQNDGAV

-128 MIIRFVGNSNIRKGI
+128 MIIRFVGNNNIRKGV

-149 DLNGKPSTI
+149 DLNGKPSTV

-170 GRQYPL
+170 GGQYPL

-184 MAATDKE
+184 TAATDKE

-215 GDGSDPNTRSY
+215 GDGLNPNTRSY
-226 LRNAQFVDNI
+226 LSNADFFDNI

-243 VNSIKIIKGN
+243 VNSICIKRMG
-253 YFEKNNKDNY
+253 YY
-263 DWLPKDVTRDFLER
+263 DERSSDVTKDFWESNR
-277 NDGIIANTKHL
+277 IKADTKHL

-374 YFFKN
+374 YFFKD

-392 DIKITSTD
+392 DIKITATD
-400 QFITDFNENTKEL
+400 QFITDFDENTKEL

-437 NVSPGDE
+437 NVGPGE
-444 VKNIAYING
+444 VVKNIAYVNG

-460 TKKNPL
+460 TRKNPI
-466 VEIIKVSKDDAESN
+466 VEFILSAEYDDPS

-491 KGGKAVKDVYNQ
+491 KEGETVRDIYNEE
-503 YIKTF
+503 IKTF
-508 TSSSEGPIKFELPN
+508 TFKNGEPLRFELPDGVYN
-522 GDYKLEEIK
+522 LEQIK
-531 APKGYKLDK
+531 APDGYELNKTPIQFIVNEDSKVVKVPWEGNPIK
-540 TTIGFTVNDES
+540 TTVNLA
-551 KIVKLIVKDEPL
+551 IH
-563 PTSCNLVINKI
+563 KI
-574 NEKGVPILGARF
+574 NEKGIPILGSNF
-586 KFFKEESPK
+586 KLFKEESPK
-595 KPIKFAYNKNSKV
+595 KPIKFAYNKNFKV
-608 YELDQMGDGK
+608 YELDPMGGGK
-618 LTPSKNDAS
+618 LIPSKDGAS

-640 KEVQAPKG
+640 KEVKAPKG
-648 YKLSEDIYITLDYK
+648 YKLSDDIYITLGFEE
-662 KSFYKIG
+662 SFYRVG
-669 KEGEE
+669 KEGEK

-688 SVKNIPRIILPET
+688 SVENFPRIILPET
-701 GGSGTFKFSFIGIT
+701 GGSGTSKFSFIGIT
-715 LLAGVLSLLVTT
+715 LLAGVLSLVSTT
-727 EFILRERKN
+727 EFVLKEREN

>member
-7 FNIFIL
+7 FNIFTL
-13 WSVVIFMILIMIF
+13 WSVVISMIVIMIF
-26 PGSIVLGEE
+26 PGSIVLGKES
-35 TKSVQNDGAV
+35 KSVQNDGAV

-128 MIIRFVGNSNIRKGI
+128 MIIRFVGNSNIRKGV

-149 DLNGKPSTI
+149 DLNGKPSTV
-158 YITGEEYSHPSS
+158 YITGEEYSNPSS
-170 GRQYPL
+170 GGQYPL

-184 MAATDKE
+184 TAATDKE

-215 GDGSDPNTRSY
+215 GDGVNPNTRSY
-226 LRNAQFVDNI
+226 LSNADFFDNI

-243 VNSIKIIKGN
+243 VNSICIKRMG
-253 YFEKNNKDNY
+253 YY
-263 DWLPKDVTRDFLER
+263 DERSSDVTKDFWESNR
-277 NDGIIANTKHL
+277 IKADTKHL

-374 YFFKN
+374 YFFKD

-392 DIKITSTD
+392 DIKITATD

-437 NVSPGDE
+437 NVGPGGV
-444 VKNIAYING
+444 VKNIAYVNG

-460 TKKNPL
+460 TRKNPI
-466 VEIIKVSKDDAESN
+466 VEFILSAEYDDPS

-491 KGGKAVKDVYNQ
+491 KEGETVRDIYNEE
-503 YIKTF
+503 IKTF
-508 TSSSEGPIKFELPN
+508 TFKNGEPLRFELPDGVYN
-522 GDYKLEEIK
+522 LEQIK
-531 APKGYKLDK
+531 APEGYELNKTPIQFIVNEDSKVVKVPWEGNPIK
-540 TTIGFTVNDES
+540 TTVNLA
-551 KIVKLIVKDEPL
+551 IH
-563 PTSCNLVINKI
+563 KI
-574 NEKGVPILGARF
+574 NEKGLPILGANF
-586 KFFKEESPK
+586 KLFKEESPK
-595 KPIKFAYNKNSKV
+595 KPIKFAYNKNFKV
-608 YELDQMGDGK
+608 YELDPMGGGK
-618 LTPSKNDAS
+618 LISSKDGAS

-640 KEVQAPKG
+640 KEVKAPKG
-648 YKLSEDIYITLDYK
+648 YKLSDDIYITLDFEE
-662 KSFYKIG
+662 SFYRVG
-669 KEGEE
+669 KQGEK

-688 SVKNIPRIILPET
+688 SVENVPRIILPET
-701 GGSGTFKFSFIGIT
+701 GGSGTSKFSFIGIT
-715 LLAGVLSLLVTT
+715 LLAAVLSLVSTT
-727 EFILRERKN
+727 EFVLKEREN

>member
-7 FNIFIL
+7 FNIFTL
-13 WSVVIFMILIMIF
+13 WSVVISMIVIMIF

-35 TKSVQNDGAV
+35 SKSVQNDGAV

-128 MIIRFVGNSNIRKGI
+128 MIIRFVGNSNIRKGV

-149 DLNGKPSTI
+149 DLNGKPSTV

-170 GRQYPL
+170 GGQYPL

-184 MAATDKE
+184 TAATDKE

-215 GDGSDPNTRSY
+215 GDGVNPNTRSY
-226 LRNAQFVDNI
+226 LSNADFFDNI

-243 VNSIKIIKGN
+243 VNSICIKRMG
-253 YFEKNNKDNY
+253 YY
-263 DWLPKDVTRDFLER
+263 DERSSDVTKDFWESNR
-277 NDGIIANTKHL
+277 IKADTKHL

-323 DDDKELPSKHYSKL
+323 DDKELPSKHYSKL

-347 KYVDKTKVKNNP
+347 KYVDKTKVKNNL

-374 YFFKN
+374 YFFKD

-392 DIKITSTD
+392 DIKITATD
-400 QFITDFNENTKEL
+400 QFITDFDENTKEL

-437 NVSPGDE
+437 NVGPGE
-444 VKNIAYING
+444 VVKNIAYVNG

-460 TKKNPL
+460 TRKNPI
-466 VEIIKVSKDDAESN
+466 VEFILSAEYDDPS

-491 KGGKAVKDVYNQ
+491 KEGETVRDIYNEE
-503 YIKTF
+503 IKTF
-508 TSSSEGPIKFELPN
+508 TFKDGEPLRFELPDGVYN
-522 GDYKLEEIK
+522 LEQIK
-531 APKGYKLDK
+531 APDGYELNKTPIQFIVNEDSKVVKVPLEGNPIK
-540 TTIGFTVNDES
+540 TTVNLA
-551 KIVKLIVKDEPL
+551 IH
-563 PTSCNLVINKI
+563 KI
-574 NEKGVPILGARF
+574 NEKGLPILGANF
-586 KFFKEESPK
+586 KLFKEESPK
-595 KPIKFAYNKNSKV
+595 KPIKFAYNKNLKV
-608 YELDQMGDGK
+608 YELDPMGGGK
-618 LTPSKNDAS
+618 LIPSKDGAS
-627 FKINNLPYGKYIL
+627 FKINNLHYGNYIL

-648 YKLSEDIYITLDYK
+648 YKLSDDIYITLGFEE
-662 KSFYKIG
+662 SFYR
-669 KEGEE
+669 
-674 IILNKNTETNTYDI
+674 
-688 SVKNIPRIILPET
+688 V
-701 GGSGTFKFSFIGIT
+701 GTCFI
-715 LLAGVLSLLVTT
+715 
-727 EFILRERKN
+727 F